1 MLPAHER
8 VFLLSRGVV
17 MDEVSMALSFVLMG
31 TTFYPI
37 DSCAAL
43 AATQPGMTSMHL
55 LKPSAVPRL
64 LRLHPSWSAWLLVG
78 LGTLLSGCGPDKP
91 VSQVPTTESS
101 VQQEVGAPSSVVQAN
116 TRQYRDAPALALVF
130 SGPLAPKANWQIWL
144 SVSEGGKQVQGEW
157 ILAEDGRTLYFP
169 NVQPDKSYEVSL
181 KAGLGPSPQSWT
193 LKTRPLEAGASFTAS
208 GMVLPLRDELRLPIS
223 AVNVDEVNI
232 DFFRVDAE
240 YLPRFLAEYR
250 PGAGMGNWE
259 LEQITQRAKRVF
271 SGRYGLELDANRRET
286 RLINVNS
293 PQLAEAGVYFA
304 VMSPLG
310 NYDWRKET
318 TYFAVSDMG
327 LSARRYRDQ
336 LEVFVSSLASAD
348 PLKDVQL
355 SLLDEKGNRLQVQNT
370 DPQGHRRFDQVQGA
384 RLLLAE
390 QGKHLAVLRLDGAA
404 LDLSTFDLGT
414 QPWQAQQ
421 LYLFSG
427 RDLYRPGERLDS
439 EILLKGQDGQ
449 LLPGMA
455 VELEVKQ
462 PDGQLL
468 EQKRLL
474 PDNLGAAHYGLRL
487 PDDAPLGRWTIS
499 LKTAAGSRFEWPF
512 LVEEFLPERLK
523 LQLGKGPDGEVTSL
537 DAALTLPL
545 QGDYLYGAPAS
556 ATKAK
561 AEVKLSRATMPF
573 TQWQEFTLG
582 DVLLAEQAR
591 DLEARSLTLDAQG
604 QGTFSLQ
611 DELDGVRALGPLE
624 VAYRVSLSEPGGRAV
639 NRSRTQYGW
648 PAGSQWPALKADFV
662 ADRVE
667 GGKPLPFQILNL
679 DEQGQPVAG
688 AVKVRLINEYRD
700 YYWHYADGEGW
711 KYEFNSQPYLEQEQT
726 LQLDGKG
733 PTPLSLQ
740 LAAGWYRLEVENSQG
755 HQSSLR
761 VEIGSYA
768 WGGGGEQ
775 ARPDKIAI
783 TLDKRAY
790 QAGDKAKVTLVA
802 PHPGKGLLLV
812 EDGDGLRWWQ
822 RIELKGA
829 GGDAKDAR
837 GEFEIP
843 VSPEWQRHD
852 LHISAQIVAPDSA
865 SRPAGKPQG
874 QSLRSVGLVPLT
886 LDREARRLPLTLSAP
901 DKAVPLTR
909 LEVTATST
917 PNSQGRVVLAA
928 VDRGVLNISD
938 YQPLDPFEIFFGRKR
953 FAQDLF
959 DNYGQVIPP
968 QDGKLARLNYGG
980 DRAPLKKGGALE
992 SRVEVAALWSGEVS
1006 FDESGKAVIPLDL
1019 PNFNGELAL
1028 MALAWNEQQVGE
1040 AERAVKVVAP
1050 LVAEIGWPRFGAR
1063 GDETRALVQLR
1074 NMSGEDQTLSLVWT
1088 LNGGLKANG
1097 ELPGTLS
1104 LKNGEEQWLTLPL
1117 TVTGASGAAS
1127 LQLAASGKDFAISRD
1142 WYLPLR
1148 SPWPAETRQ
1157 RYQMLA
1163 PGQQMS
1169 FAPAELAGLDRANL
1183 QGLLSLSGTPP
1194 WDPTAQWQALAD
1206 YPYACLEQTLSRAWP
1221 YLLTTADERAAWSKP
1236 AEGKKAASE
1245 ADVQRALLQ
1254 RLQRLQ
1260 LPSGGFGLWDG
1271 RSDEEQWL
1279 TAYAADYL
1287 LARKE
1292 AGDTVPEAMLN
1303 QALNR
1308 LQSYLT
1314 DSQYGERWSS
1324 APEHSRLAYQAYSAY
1339 VLARVGKAPL
1349 ATLRLVW
1356 EQQADHARSG
1366 LPLLHLSL
1374 ALSAMGDEQNA
1385 AKALSRA
1392 LATERGDDYLGDY
1405 GSPLRDEALE
1415 LSLLRQHKLA
1425 AERWPD
1431 LSAKVA
1437 DTLAHRQWLSTQER
1451 LALLRLAR
1459 FDPAVDWQARVTS
1472 SLGSGSLSGSA
1483 PLQQGAPEALAASTV
1498 TNEGKGSLY
1507 VQRTLIGYPEQA
1519 PARISKGM
1527 SVTRSWFNSDGQPFD
1542 PAKVKVGDLVV
1553 VRLNVSSESAVPD
1566 ALLVEMVPAGFELEN
1581 PALGNSIKLEELS
1594 IEGKP
1599 AWQSEWNDYLKHQEF
1614 RDDRY
1619 TAALDLSEGS
1629 NQQLVY
1635 LMRAVTPGRYQ
1646 VPPTQMEDMYR
1657 PELRAVGEDI
1667 HEVTISE

>member
-1 MLPAHER
+1 MRLFDSPPASHR
-8 VFLLSRGVV
+8 STVGTG
-17 MDEVSMALSFVLMG
+17 ALG
-31 TTFYPI
+31 
-37 DSCAAL
+37 
-43 AATQPGMTSMHL
+43 
-55 LKPSAVPRL
+55 
-64 LRLHPSWSAWLLVG
+64 LRWSALLLCG
-78 LGTLLSGCGPDKP
+78 LAGLLLAGCGPDKP
-91 VSQVPTTESS
+91 VTHVTTNGPAT
-101 VQQEVGAPSSVVQAN
+101 QPAARQEAGAPSSVVQAN
-116 TRQYRDAPALALVF
+116 ARQYRDAPALALVF
-130 SGPLAPKANWQIWL
+130 SGPLAPKANWQSWL

-157 ILAEDGRTLYFP
+157 ILADDGRTLYFP

-181 KAGLGPSPQSWT
+181 KSGLGPGPQSWT

-208 GMVLPLRDELRLPIS
+208 GMVLPLRQELRLPIS

-250 PGAGMGNWE
+250 PGSGMGNWE

-271 SGRYGLELDANRRET
+271 SGRYALELDANRRET
-286 RLINVNS
+286 RLINVKE

-310 NYDWRKET
+310 NYDWRKEI

-355 SLLDEKGNRLQVQNT
+355 SLLDEKGNRLQVQTT
-370 DPQGHRRFDQVQGA
+370 DLQGHRRFDQVQGA

-390 QGKHLAVLRLDGAA
+390 QGTHLAVLRLDGAA

-487 PDDAPLGRWTIS
+487 PEDAPLGRWTIN

-523 LQLGKGPDGEVTSL
+523 LQLGKGPDGELLTPQQ
-537 DAALTLPL
+537 ALTLPL

-561 AEVKLSRATMPF
+561 AEVKISRATMPF

-582 DVLLAEQAR
+582 DVLLAEQAK
-591 DLEARSLTLDAQG
+591 DLEPLNLTLNAQG

-662 ADRVE
+662 AERVE

-775 ARPDKIAI
+775 AQPDKIAI

-790 QAGDKAKVTLVA
+790 QSGDKAKVTLVA
-802 PHPGKGLLLV
+802 PRPGKGLLLV

-852 LHISAQIVAPDSA
+852 LHISAQIAAPDSD
-865 SRPAGKPQG
+865 SKPVTQKSV

-909 LEVTATST
+909 LEVTATSI

-992 SRVEVAALWSGEVS
+992 SRVEVAALWSGEVT
-1006 FDESGKAVIPLDL
+1006 FDQQGKAVIPLDL

-1074 NMSGEDQTLSLVWT
+1074 NMSGEDQTLSLAWT

-1097 ELPGTLS
+1097 ELPSTLS

-1117 TVTGASGAAS
+1117 TVTGASGVAS

-1142 WYLPLR
+1142 WSLPLR

-1169 FAPAELAGLDRANL
+1169 FAPAELAGLDPTNL

-1194 WDPTAQWQALAD
+1194 WDPAAQWQALAD

-1236 AEGKKAASE
+1236 AEGKKVVSE

-1292 AGDTVPEAMLN
+1292 AGDAVPEAMLN
-1303 QALNR
+1303 QVLNR

-1349 ATLRLVW
+1349 ATLRLIW

-1374 ALSAMGDEQNA
+1374 ALSAMGDEQTA

-1392 LATERGDDYLGDY
+1392 LGIERGDDYLGDY

-1425 AERWPD
+1425 LDRWPA

-1459 FDPAVDWQARVTS
+1459 VDPGLDWQARVAS

-1483 PLQQGAPEALAASTV
+1483 PLQLGAPEALAASAV

-1519 PARISKGM
+1519 PARLNQGI
-1527 SVTRSWFNSDGQPFD
+1527 SVTRSWFNSDGQPLD

-1599 AWQSEWNDYLKHQEF
+1599 AWQSEWNDYLKHQAF

-1646 VPPTQMEDMYR
+1646 VPPTQVEDMYR

-1667 HEVTISE
+1667 HEVSISE

>member
-1 MLPAHER
+1 MRLFDSPSASHR
-8 VFLLSRGVV
+8 STAGTGALRRRWSTLLLCGVV
-17 MDEVSMALSFVLMG
+17 G
-31 TTFYPI
+31 
-37 DSCAAL
+37 
-43 AATQPGMTSMHL
+43 
-55 LKPSAVPRL
+55 
-64 LRLHPSWSAWLLVG
+64 
-78 LGTLLSGCGPDKP
+78 LLSGCGPDKP
-91 VSQVPTTESS
+91 TSQISNTESTA
-101 VQQEVGAPSSVVQAN
+101 QQEAGAPTSVVQAN
-116 TRQYRDAPALALVF
+116 ARQYRDAPALALVF
-130 SGPLAPKANWQIWL
+130 SGPLAPKANWQRWL
-144 SVSEGGKQVQGEW
+144 GVSEGGKQVQGEW
-157 ILAEDGRTLYFP
+157 ILADDGRTLYFP

-208 GMVLPLRDELRLPIS
+208 GMVLPLRQELRLPIS

-232 DFFRVDAE
+232 DFFRVDSE

-259 LEQITQRAKRVF
+259 LEQITKRAKRVF
-271 SGRYGLELDANRRET
+271 SGRYALELDANRRET
-286 RLINVNS
+286 RLINVKE

-355 SLLDEKGNRLQVQNT
+355 SLLDEKGNRLQVQTT

-390 QGKHLAVLRLDGAA
+390 QGNHLAVLRLDGAA

-487 PDDAPLGRWTIS
+487 PDDAPLGRWTIN

-523 LQLGKGPDGEVTSL
+523 LQLGKGPDGEVTDL

-561 AEVKLSRATMPF
+561 AEVKISRATMPF

-582 DVLLAEQAR
+582 DVLLAEQAK

-604 QGTFSLQ
+604 QGIFSLAE
-611 DELDGVRALGPLE
+611 ELDGVRALGPLE

-667 GGKPLPFQILNL
+667 GGKQLPFQILNL

-700 YYWHYADGEGW
+700 YYWHYANGEGW

-733 PTPLSLQ
+733 PTPLTLQ

-802 PHPGKGLLLV
+802 PRPGKGLLLV

-829 GGDAKDAR
+829 ADDAKDAR

-852 LHISAQIVAPDSA
+852 LHISAQIAAPDSA
-865 SRPAGKPQG
+865 SKPVSSQQG

-886 LDREARRLPLTLSAP
+886 LDREARRLPLTLSAS
-901 DKAVPLTR
+901 DKAVPLTQ

-953 FAQDLF
+953 FSQDLF

-992 SRVEVAALWSGEVS
+992 SRVEIAALWSGEVS
-1006 FDESGKAVIPLDL
+1006 FDQQGKAVIPLDL

-1117 TVTGASGAAS
+1117 TVTGASGVAS

-1142 WYLPLR
+1142 WTLPLR

-1169 FAPAELAGLDRANL
+1169 FTPAELTGLDRANL

-1194 WDPTAQWQALAD
+1194 WDPAAQWQALAD

-1287 LARKE
+1287 LARQE
-1292 AGDTVPEAMLN
+1292 AGDAVPEAMLN

-1349 ATLRLVW
+1349 ATLRLIW

-1374 ALSAMGDEQNA
+1374 ALSTMGDEQNA

-1392 LATERGDDYLGDY
+1392 LATERADDYLGDY

-1425 AERWPD
+1425 AERWPA

-1459 FDPAVDWQARVTS
+1459 FDPAADWQAKVTS

-1519 PARISKGM
+1519 PKRLSQGI

-1646 VPPTQMEDMYR
+1646 VPPTQVEDMYR

-1667 HEVTISE
+1667 HEVIISE

>member
-1 MLPAHER
+1 MRPFDPRPAAHQCAHA
-8 VFLLSRGVV
+8 F
-17 MDEVSMALSFVLMG
+17 VS
-31 TTFYPI
+31 P
-37 DSCAAL
+37 
-43 AATQPGMTSMHL
+43 
-55 LKPSAVPRL
+55 
-64 LRLHPSWSAWLLVG
+64 LRRCWSALLLTG
-78 LGTLLSGCGPDKP
+78 LTGLLLAGCGPDKP
-91 VSQVPTTESS
+91 ATADQASAARQVA
-101 VQQEVGAPSSVVQAN
+101 GAPDTVVQAN
-116 TRQYRDAPALALVF
+116 ARQYRDAPALALVF
-130 SGPLAPKANWQIWL
+130 SGPLAPKSNWQTWL
-144 SVSEGGKQVQGEW
+144 SVSEGGKQLQGEW
-157 ILAEDGRTLYFP
+157 VLAEDGRTLYFP
-169 NVQPDKSYEVSL
+169 QVAPDKRYKVTL
-181 KAGLGPSPQSWT
+181 KAGLGPEAQSWT
-193 LKTRPLEAGASFTAS
+193 LKTRPLEAGASFAAS
-208 GMVLPLRDELRLPIS
+208 GMVLPLRQELRLPIS

-259 LEQITQRAKRVF
+259 LEQITSRAKRVF
-271 SGRYGLELDANRRET
+271 SGRYALELDPNRRET
-286 RLINVNS
+286 RLINVKE

-336 LEVFVSSLASAD
+336 LEVFVSALSSAD
-348 PLKDVQL
+348 PLKEVQL
-355 SLLDEKGNRLQVQNT
+355 SLLDEKGNRLQVQQT
-370 DPQGHRRFDQVQGA
+370 DLRGHRRFDQVQGA

-404 LDLSTFDLGT
+404 LDLSAFELGT

-474 PDNLGAAHYGLRL
+474 PDSLGAAHYGLRL
-487 PDDAPLGRWTIS
+487 PDDAPLGRWTIT

-523 LQLGKGPDGEVTSL
+523 LQLGKGPDGEL
-537 DAALTLPL
+537 LNPQEALTLPL

-561 AEVKLSRATMPF
+561 AEVKISRATMPF

-582 DVLLAEQAR
+582 DVLLTEQAR
-591 DLEARSLTLDAQG
+591 DLEPVTLTLDKQG
-604 QGTFSLQ
+604 HGAFSLVDQ
-611 DELDGVRALGPLE
+611 LASVGTLGPLE

-648 PAGSQWPALKADFV
+648 PTGSQWPALKADFV

-667 GGKPLPFQILNL
+667 GGKTLPFQILNL

-688 AVKVRLINEYRD
+688 EVKVRLVNEYRD

-733 PTPLSLQ
+733 PTTLSLP

-802 PHPGKGLLLV
+802 PRAGKGLLLV

-822 RIELKGA
+822 RIELRA
-829 GGDAKDAR
+829 EGGGLAEAR

-852 LHISAQIVAPDSA
+852 LHISAQIAAPDSE
-865 SRPAGKPQG
+865 SKPVSQKSV
-874 QSLRSVGLVPLT
+874 QSLRSVGLVPLV

-909 LEVTATST
+909 LEVAVTST

-980 DRAPLKKGGALE
+980 DAPALKKGGALE

-1028 MALAWNEQQVGE
+1028 MALAWNEQQVGQ

-1074 NMSGEDQTLSLVWT
+1074 NMSGEDQSLSLTWT
-1088 LNGGLKANG
+1088 LTGGLQAGG
-1097 ELPGTLS
+1097 ELPGTLA

-1117 TVTGASGAAS
+1117 TVTGASGVAR
-1127 LQLAASGKDFAISRD
+1127 LQLAASGKDFAVNREWS
-1142 WYLPLR
+1142 LPLR
-1148 SPWPAETRQ
+1148 SPWPAQTRQ

-1163 PGQQMS
+1163 PNQQMS
-1169 FAPAELAGLDRANL
+1169 FAQSELAGLDPANL

-1194 WDPTAQWQALAD
+1194 WDPAGQWQALAQ

-1221 YLLTTADERAAWSKP
+1221 YLLTTADERAAWSNNLPNVDKP
-1236 AEGKKAASE
+1236 VSE
-1245 ADVQRALLQ
+1245 ADLQRALLQ

-1287 LARKE
+1287 LTRKE
-1292 AGDTVPEAMLN
+1292 AGDAVPEAMLS
-1303 QALNR
+1303 QAINR

-1314 DSQYGERWSS
+1314 DSQYGDRWSS
-1324 APEHSRLAYQAYSAY
+1324 APEHSRLAYQAYSAF

-1349 ATLRLVW
+1349 STLRLIW

-1374 ALSAMGDEQNA
+1374 ALSAMGDEQTA
-1385 AKALSRA
+1385 AKALTRA
-1392 LATERGDDYLGDY
+1392 LATQRGDDYLADY
-1405 GSPLRDEALE
+1405 GSPLRDGALE
-1415 LSLLRQHKLA
+1415 LALLRQHKLA
-1425 AERWPD
+1425 EDRWPEF
-1431 LSAKVA
+1431 SAKVA

-1451 LALLRLAR
+1451 LALLRLAQV
-1459 FDPAVDWQARVTS
+1459 DPAADWQARVAS
-1472 SLGSGSLSGSA
+1472 ISGDQAIAGKNSA
-1483 PLQQGAPEALAASTV
+1483 QIGAPEALAATGV

-1507 VQRTLIGYPEQA
+1507 VQRTLVGYPEQA
-1519 PARISKGM
+1519 PVRISQGM
-1527 SVTRSWFNSDGQPFD
+1527 SVTRSWFNADGKPLD

-1553 VRLNVSSESAVPD
+1553 VRLNVSSEQTVPD
-1566 ALLVEMVPAGFELEN
+1566 ALLVEMLPAGFELEN
-1581 PALGNSIKLEELS
+1581 PALGTSIKLEELS

-1619 TAALDLSEGS
+1619 TAALDLSEGG

-1646 VPPTQMEDMYR
+1646 VPPTQVEDMYR
-1657 PELRAVGEDI
+1657 PELRAVGQDI

>member
-1 MLPAHER
+1 MRPFDPRPAAHQCAHA
-8 VFLLSRGVV
+8 F
-17 MDEVSMALSFVLMG
+17 VS
-31 TTFYPI
+31 P
-37 DSCAAL
+37 
-43 AATQPGMTSMHL
+43 
-55 LKPSAVPRL
+55 
-64 LRLHPSWSAWLLVG
+64 LRRCWSALLLTG
-78 LGTLLSGCGPDKP
+78 LTGLLLAGCGPDKP
-91 VSQVPTTESS
+91 ATADQASAARQVA
-101 VQQEVGAPSSVVQAN
+101 GAPDTVVQAN
-116 TRQYRDAPALALVF
+116 ARQYRDAPALALVF
-130 SGPLAPKANWQIWL
+130 SGPLAPKSNWQTWL
-144 SVSEGGKQVQGEW
+144 SVSEGGKQLQGEW
-157 ILAEDGRTLYFP
+157 VLAEDGRTLYFP
-169 NVQPDKSYEVSL
+169 QVAPDKSYKVTL
-181 KAGLGPSPQSWT
+181 KAGLGPEAQSWT
-193 LKTRPLEAGASFTAS
+193 LKTRPLEAGASFAAS
-208 GMVLPLRDELRLPIS
+208 GMVLPLRQELRLPIS

-259 LEQITQRAKRVF
+259 LEQITSRAKRVF
-271 SGRYGLELDANRRET
+271 SGRYALELDPNRRET
-286 RLINVNS
+286 RLINVKE

-318 TYFAVSDMG
+318 TYFAVSNMG

-336 LEVFVSSLASAD
+336 LEVFVSALSSAD
-348 PLKDVQL
+348 PLKEVQL
-355 SLLDEKGNRLQVQNT
+355 SLLDEKGNRLQVQQT
-370 DPQGHRRFDQVQGA
+370 DLRGHRRFDQVQGA

-404 LDLSTFDLGT
+404 LDLSAFELGT

-455 VELEVKQ
+455 VELDVKQ

-474 PDNLGAAHYGLRL
+474 PDSLGAAHYGLRL
-487 PDDAPLGRWTIS
+487 PDDAPLGRWTIT

-523 LQLGKGPDGEVTSL
+523 LQLGKGPDGEL
-537 DAALTLPL
+537 LNLQEALTLPL

-561 AEVKLSRATMPF
+561 AEVKISRATMPF

-582 DVLLAEQAR
+582 DVLLTEQAR
-591 DLEARSLTLDAQG
+591 DLEPVTLTLDKQG
-604 QGTFSLQ
+604 HGAFSLVDQ
-611 DELDGVRALGPLE
+611 LASVGTLGPLE

-648 PAGSQWPALKADFV
+648 PTGSQWPALKADFV

-667 GGKPLPFQILNL
+667 GGKTLPFQILNL

-688 AVKVRLINEYRD
+688 EVKVRLVNEYRD

-733 PTPLSLQ
+733 PTTLSLP

-802 PHPGKGLLLV
+802 PRAGKGLLLV

-822 RIELKGA
+822 RIELRA
-829 GGDAKDAR
+829 EGGGLAEAR

-852 LHISAQIVAPDSA
+852 LHISAQIAAPDSD
-865 SRPAGKPQG
+865 SKPVSQKSV
-874 QSLRSVGLVPLT
+874 QSLRSVGLVPLA

-909 LEVTATST
+909 LEVAVTST

-980 DRAPLKKGGALE
+980 DAPALKKGGALE

-1028 MALAWNEQQVGE
+1028 MALAWNEQQVGQ

-1074 NMSGEDQTLSLVWT
+1074 NMSGEDQSLSLTWT
-1088 LNGGLKANG
+1088 LTGGLQAGG
-1097 ELPGTLS
+1097 ELPGTLA

-1117 TVTGASGAAS
+1117 TVTGASGVAR
-1127 LQLAASGKDFAISRD
+1127 LQLAASGKDFAVNREWS
-1142 WYLPLR
+1142 LPLR
-1148 SPWPAETRQ
+1148 SPWPAQTRQ

-1163 PGQQMS
+1163 PNQQMS
-1169 FAPAELAGLDRANL
+1169 FAQSELAGLDPANL

-1194 WDPTAQWQALAD
+1194 WDPAGQWQALAQ

-1221 YLLTTADERAAWSKP
+1221 YLLTTADERAAWSNNLPNVDKP
-1236 AEGKKAASE
+1236 VSE
-1245 ADVQRALLQ
+1245 ADLQRALLQ

-1260 LPSGGFGLWDG
+1260 LPGGGFGLWDG

-1287 LARKE
+1287 LTSKE
-1292 AGDTVPEAMLN
+1292 AGDAVPEAMLS
-1303 QALNR
+1303 QAINR
-1308 LQSYLT
+1308 LQSYLG

-1324 APEHSRLAYQAYSAY
+1324 APEHSRLAYQAYSAF

-1349 ATLRLVW
+1349 STLRLIW

-1374 ALSAMGDEQNA
+1374 ALSAMGDEQTA
-1385 AKALSRA
+1385 AKVLTRA
-1392 LATERGDDYLGDY
+1392 LATQRGDDYLADY
-1405 GSPLRDEALE
+1405 GSPLRDGALE
-1415 LSLLRQHKLA
+1415 LALLRQHKLA
-1425 AERWPD
+1425 EDRWPE

-1451 LALLRLAR
+1451 LALLRLAQV
-1459 FDPAVDWQARVTS
+1459 DPAADWQARVAS
-1472 SLGSGSLSGSA
+1472 ISGDQAVAGKNSV
-1483 PLQQGAPEALAASTV
+1483 QIGAPEALAATGV

-1507 VQRTLIGYPEQA
+1507 VQRTLVGYPEQA
-1519 PARISKGM
+1519 PVRISQGM
-1527 SVTRSWFNSDGQPFD
+1527 SVTRSWFNADGKPLD

-1553 VRLNVSSESAVPD
+1553 VRLNVSSEQTVPD
-1566 ALLVEMVPAGFELEN
+1566 ALLVEMLPAGFELEN
-1581 PALGNSIKLEELS
+1581 PALGTSIKLEELS

-1619 TAALDLSEGS
+1619 TAALDLSEGG

-1646 VPPTQMEDMYR
+1646 VPPTQVEDMYR
-1657 PELRAVGEDI
+1657 PELRAVGQDI

>member
-1 MLPAHER
+1 MRLFDSPSAFHRSTAEIGALR
-8 VFLLSRGVV
+8 RRWSALLLSG
-17 MDEVSMALSFVLMG
+17 
-31 TTFYPI
+31 
-37 DSCAAL
+37 L
-43 AATQPGMTSMHL
+43 AGL
-55 LKPSAVPRL
+55 LLA
-64 LRLHPSWSAWLLVG
+64 
-78 LGTLLSGCGPDKP
+78 GCGPDKP
-91 VSQVPTTESS
+91 ASQVPTTEST
-101 VQQEVGAPSSVVQAN
+101 VQQEAGAPTSVVQAN
-116 TRQYRDAPALALVF
+116 ARQYRDAPALALVF
-130 SGPLAPKANWQIWL
+130 SGPLTPKANWQSWL
-144 SVSEGGKQVQGEW
+144 GVSEGGKQVQGEW
-157 ILAEDGRTLYFP
+157 ILADDGRTLYFP

-208 GMVLPLRDELRLPIS
+208 GMVLPLRQELRLPIS

-232 DFFRVDAE
+232 DFFRVDSE

-259 LEQITQRAKRVF
+259 LEQITKRAKRVF
-271 SGRYGLELDANRRET
+271 SGRYALELDANRRET
-286 RLINVNS
+286 RLINVKE

-327 LSARRYRDQ
+327 LSARRYRDE

-355 SLLDEKGNRLQVQNT
+355 SLLDEKGNRLQVQTT

-390 QGKHLAVLRLDGAA
+390 QGNHLAVLRLDGAA

-487 PDDAPLGRWTIS
+487 PDDAPLGRWTIN

-523 LQLGKGPDGEVTSL
+523 LQLGKGPDGELLTL
-537 DAALTLPL
+537 QQALTLPL

-561 AEVKLSRATMPF
+561 AEVKISRATMPF

-582 DVLLAEQAR
+582 DVLLAEQAK
-591 DLEARSLTLDAQG
+591 DLEPLNLTLDAQG
-604 QGTFSLQ
+604 QGTFSLA

-624 VAYRVSLSEPGGRAV
+624 VAYRVSLAEPGGRAV

-726 LQLDGKG
+726 LQLEGKG
-733 PTPLSLQ
+733 PTPLTLQ

-802 PHPGKGLLLV
+802 PRPGKGLLLV

-852 LHISAQIVAPDSA
+852 LHISAQIAAPDSA
-865 SRPAGKPQG
+865 SKPAGKQQG

-992 SRVEVAALWSGEVS
+992 SRVEIAALWNGEVS

-1028 MALAWNEQQVGE
+1028 MALAWNEQQVGD

-1097 ELPGTLS
+1097 ELPRTLA

-1117 TVTGASGAAS
+1117 TVTGASGVAS

-1142 WYLPLR
+1142 WTLPLR

-1169 FAPAELAGLDRANL
+1169 FAPAELTGLDRANL

-1194 WDPTAQWQALAD
+1194 WDPAAQWQALAD

-1236 AEGKKAASE
+1236 AEGKQAVSE

-1292 AGDTVPEAMLN
+1292 AGDAVPEAMLN

-1349 ATLRLVW
+1349 ATLRLIW

-1425 AERWPD
+1425 AERWPA

-1451 LALLRLAR
+1451 FALLRLAR
-1459 FDPAVDWQARVTS
+1459 FDPAADWQAKVTS

-1483 PLQQGAPEALAASTV
+1483 PLQQGTPEALAASAV

-1507 VQRTLIGYPEQA
+1507 VQRTLVGYPEQA
-1519 PARISKGM
+1519 PTRLSQGI
-1527 SVTRSWFNSDGQPFD
+1527 SVTRSWFNSDGQRFD

-1619 TAALDLSEGS
+1619 TAALDLSAGS

-1646 VPPTQMEDMYR
+1646 VPPTQVEDMYR

-1667 HEVTISE
+1667 HEVIISE

>member
-1 MLPAHER
+1 MRL
-8 VFLLSRGVV
+8 F
-17 MDEVSMALSFVLMG
+17 
-31 TTFYPI
+31 
-37 DSCAAL
+37 DS
-43 AATQPGMTSMHL
+43 
-55 LKPSAVPRL
+55 PSASHRSTAGTDA
-64 LRLHPSWSAWLLVG
+64 LRRRWS
-78 LGTLLSGCGPDKP
+78 TLLLCGGGGLLLAGCGPDKP
-91 VSQVPTTESS
+91 VANGPTIKPAA
-101 VQQEVGAPSSVVQAN
+101 QQETGAPSAVVQAN
-116 TRQYRDAPALALVF
+116 ARQYRDAPALALVF
-130 SGPLAPKANWQIWL
+130 SGPLAPKANWQSWL
-144 SVSEGGKQVQGEW
+144 GVSEGGKQVQGEW

-181 KAGLGPSPQSWT
+181 KAGLGPSPQGWT

-240 YLPRFLAEYR
+240 CLPRFLAEYR

-259 LEQITQRAKRVF
+259 LEQITKRAKRVF
-271 SGRYGLELDANRRET
+271 SGRYALELDANRRET
-286 RLINVNS
+286 RLINVKE

-355 SLLDEKGNRLQVQNT
+355 SLLDEKGNRLQVQTT

-390 QGKHLAVLRLDGAA
+390 QGNHLAVLRLDGAA

-487 PDDAPLGRWTIS
+487 PDDAPLGRWTIN

-523 LQLGKGPDGEVTSL
+523 LQLGKGPDGEVTDL
-537 DAALTLPL
+537 DASLILPL

-561 AEVKLSRATMPF
+561 AEVKISRATMPF

-582 DVLLAEQAR
+582 DVLLAEQAK
-591 DLEARSLTLDAQG
+591 DLEASSLTLNEQG
-604 QGTFSLQ
+604 QGTFSLA

-624 VAYRVSLSEPGGRAV
+624 VTYRVSLAEPGGRAV

-700 YYWHYADGEGW
+700 YYWHYVDGEGW

-733 PTPLSLQ
+733 PTPLTLQ

-802 PHPGKGLLLV
+802 PRPGKGLLLV

-837 GEFEIP
+837 GEFDIP

-852 LHISAQIVAPDSA
+852 LHISAQIAAPDSA
-865 SRPAGKPQG
+865 SKPAGKQQG

-992 SRVEVAALWSGEVS
+992 SRVEIAALWSGEVS
-1006 FDESGKAVIPLDL
+1006 FDQQGKAVIPLDL

-1074 NMSGEDQTLSLVWT
+1074 NMSGEDQTLSLAWT

-1097 ELPGTLS
+1097 ELPRTLS

-1117 TVTGASGAAS
+1117 TVTGASGVAS

-1194 WDPTAQWQALAD
+1194 WDPAAQWQALAD

-1292 AGDTVPEAMLN
+1292 AGDAVPEAMLN

-1349 ATLRLVW
+1349 ATLRLIW

-1392 LATERGDDYLGDY
+1392 LAIERGDDYLGDY

-1425 AERWPD
+1425 AERWPT

-1459 FDPAVDWQARVTS
+1459 FDPAADWQARVTS

-1507 VQRTLIGYPEQA
+1507 VQRTLVGYPEQA

-1646 VPPTQMEDMYR
+1646 VPPTQVEDMYR

-1667 HEVTISE
+1667 HEVIISE

>member
-1 MLPAHER
+1 MRLFDSPSASHR
-8 VFLLSRGVV
+8 STAGTGALRRRCSALLLSG
-17 MDEVSMALSFVLMG
+17 LTGLL
-31 TTFYPI
+31 
-37 DSCAAL
+37 L
-43 AATQPGMTSMHL
+43 A
-55 LKPSAVPRL
+55 
-64 LRLHPSWSAWLLVG
+64 
-78 LGTLLSGCGPDKP
+78 GCGPDKP
-91 VSQVPTTESS
+91 ASQVPTTESTA
-101 VQQEVGAPSSVVQAN
+101 QQEAGAPTSVVQAN
-116 TRQYRDAPALALVF
+116 ARQYRDAPALALVF
-130 SGPLAPKANWQIWL
+130 SGPLAPKANWQSWL
-144 SVSEGGKQVQGEW
+144 GVSEGGKQVQGEW
-157 ILAEDGRTLYFP
+157 ILADDGRTLYFP

-181 KAGLGPSPQSWT
+181 KAGLGPSPRSWT

-208 GMVLPLRDELRLPIS
+208 GMVLPLRQELRLPIS

-271 SGRYGLELDANRRET
+271 SGRYALELDANRRET
-286 RLINVNS
+286 RLVNVKE

-318 TYFAVSDMG
+318 TYFAVNDMG

-355 SLLDEKGNRLQVQNT
+355 SLLDEKGNRLQVQTT

-390 QGKHLAVLRLDGAA
+390 QGNHLAVLRLDGAA

-449 LLPGMA
+449 LLPGMV

-487 PDDAPLGRWTIS
+487 PDDAPLGRWTIN

-523 LQLGKGPDGEVTSL
+523 LQLGKGPDGEVTDL

-561 AEVKLSRATMPF
+561 AEVKISRASMPF

-582 DVLLAEQAR
+582 DVLLAEQAK

-604 QGTFSLQ
+604 QGSFSLA

-624 VAYRVSLSEPGGRAV
+624 VAYRVSLAEPGGRAV

-662 ADRVE
+662 VDRVE

-679 DEQGQPVAG
+679 DDKGQPVEG
-688 AVKVRLINEYRD
+688 AVKVRLVNEYRD

-733 PTPLSLQ
+733 PTPLTLQ

-802 PHPGKGLLLV
+802 PRPGKGLLLV

-829 GGDAKDAR
+829 AGDAKDAR

-852 LHISAQIVAPDSA
+852 LHISAQIAAPDSA
-865 SRPAGKPQG
+865 SKPVSSQQG

-938 YQPLDPFEIFFGRKR
+938 YQPIDPFETFFGRKR

-992 SRVEVAALWSGEVS
+992 SRVEIAALWSGEVS

-1074 NMSGEDQTLSLVWT
+1074 NMSGEDQTLSLAWT

-1097 ELPGTLS
+1097 ELPSSLS

-1117 TVTGASGAAS
+1117 TVTGASGVAS

-1142 WYLPLR
+1142 WSLPLR

-1194 WDPTAQWQALAD
+1194 WDPAVQWQALAD

-1292 AGDTVPEAMLN
+1292 AGDAVPEAMLN

-1349 ATLRLVW
+1349 ATLRLIW

-1385 AKALSRA
+1385 AKALRRA

-1425 AERWPD
+1425 AERWPA

-1459 FDPAVDWQARVTS
+1459 FDPAVDWQARVIS

-1483 PLQQGAPEALAASTV
+1483 SLQQGSLEALAASAV

-1507 VQRTLIGYPEQA
+1507 VQRTLVGYPEQA

-1646 VPPTQMEDMYR
+1646 VPPTQVEDMYR

-1667 HEVTISE
+1667 HEVRISE

>member
-1 MLPAHER
+1 MHLSLSSPVTRLPR
-8 VFLLSRGVV
+8 VAWL
-17 MDEVSMALSFVLMG
+17 
-31 TTFYPI
+31 
-37 DSCAAL
+37 AAL
-43 AATQPGMTSMHL
+43 L
-55 LKPSAVPRL
+55 LA
-64 LRLHPSWSAWLLVG
+64 
-78 LGTLLSGCGPDKP
+78 GCGPDKP
-91 VSQVPTTESS
+91 VSQVPTTESTAR
-101 VQQEVGAPSSVVQAN
+101 QEAGEPSSVVQAN
-116 TRQYRDAPALALVF
+116 ARQYRDAPALALVF
-130 SGPLAPKANWQIWL
+130 SGPLAPKANWQSWL

-157 ILAEDGRTLYFP
+157 ILADDGRTLYFP

-259 LEQITQRAKRVF
+259 LEQITKRAKRVF
-271 SGRYGLELDANRRET
+271 SGRYALELDANRRET
-286 RLINVNS
+286 RLINVKE

-327 LSARRYRDQ
+327 LSARRYRDE

-355 SLLDEKGNRLQVQNT
+355 SLLDQKGNRLQVQTT

-404 LDLSTFDLGT
+404 LDLSTFELGT

-487 PDDAPLGRWTIS
+487 PDDAPLGRWTIN

-582 DVLLAEQAR
+582 DVLLAEQTR
-591 DLEARSLTLDAQG
+591 DLEPLNLTLDVQG
-604 QGTFSLQ
+604 QGTFSLA
-611 DELDGVRALGPLE
+611 DELDNVRALGPLE

-639 NRSRTQYGW
+639 NRSRIQYGW

-679 DEQGQPVAG
+679 DDKGQPVAG
-688 AVKVRLINEYRD
+688 VVKVRLINEYRD

-733 PTPLSLQ
+733 PTPLTLP

-802 PHPGKGLLLV
+802 PRPGKGLLLV

-829 GGDAKDAR
+829 GNDAKDAR

-852 LHISAQIVAPDSA
+852 LHISAQIAAPDSA
-865 SRPAGKPQG
+865 SKPVGKQQG

-909 LEVTATST
+909 LAVTATST

-992 SRVEVAALWSGEVS
+992 SRVEIAALWSGEVS
-1006 FDESGKAVIPLDL
+1006 FDQQGKAVIPLEL

-1074 NMSGEDQTLSLVWT
+1074 NMSGEDQILSLAWT

-1097 ELPGTLS
+1097 ELPPTLA

-1117 TVTGASGAAS
+1117 TVTGASGVAS
-1127 LQLAASGKDFAISRD
+1127 LQLAASGKDFVISRD
-1142 WYLPLR
+1142 WTLPLR

-1163 PGQQMS
+1163 PSQQMS

-1194 WDPTAQWQALAD
+1194 WDPAAQWQALAD

-1221 YLLTTADERAAWSKP
+1221 YLLTTADERIAWSKP
-1236 AEGKKAASE
+1236 IEGKKAASE
-1245 ADVQRALLQ
+1245 ADVQRTLLQ

-1292 AGDTVPEAMLN
+1292 AGDAVPEAMLN

-1425 AERWPD
+1425 AERWPA

-1459 FDPAVDWQARVTS
+1459 VDPAVDWQARVTS

-1483 PLQQGAPEALAASTV
+1483 PLQQGTPEALAASVV

-1507 VQRTLIGYPEQA
+1507 VQRTLVGYPEQA

-1527 SVTRSWFNSDGQPFD
+1527 SVTRSWFNSDGQRFD
-1542 PAKVKVGDLVV
+1542 PTKVKVGDLVV

-1619 TAALDLSEGS
+1619 TAALDLSAGS

-1635 LMRAVTPGRYQ
+1635 LMRAVTPGRYL
-1646 VPPTQMEDMYR
+1646 VPPTQVEDMYR
-1657 PELRAVGEDI
+1657 PEIRAVGEDI
-1667 HEVTISE
+1667 HEVRISE

>member
-1 MLPAHER
+1 MRPFDPRPAAHQCAHA
-8 VFLLSRGVV
+8 F
-17 MDEVSMALSFVLMG
+17 VS
-31 TTFYPI
+31 P
-37 DSCAAL
+37 
-43 AATQPGMTSMHL
+43 
-55 LKPSAVPRL
+55 
-64 LRLHPSWSAWLLVG
+64 LRRRWSALLLTG
-78 LGTLLSGCGPDKP
+78 LTGLLLAGCGPDKP
-91 VSQVPTTESS
+91 ATADQASAARHVA
-101 VQQEVGAPSSVVQAN
+101 GAPDTVVQAN
-116 TRQYRDAPALALVF
+116 ARQYRDAPALALVF
-130 SGPLAPKANWQIWL
+130 SGPLAPKSNWQTWL
-144 SVSEGGKQVQGEW
+144 SVSEGGKQLQGEW
-157 ILAEDGRTLYFP
+157 VLAEDGRTLYFP
-169 NVQPDKSYEVSL
+169 QVAPDKRYKVIL
-181 KAGLGPSPQSWT
+181 KAGLGPEAQSWT

-208 GMVLPLRDELRLPIS
+208 GMVLPLRQELRLPIS

-259 LEQITQRAKRVF
+259 LEQITSRAKRVF
-271 SGRYGLELDANRRET
+271 SGRYALELDPNRRET
-286 RLINVNS
+286 RLINVKE

-336 LEVFVSSLASAD
+336 LEVFVSALSSAD
-348 PLKDVQL
+348 PLKEVQL
-355 SLLDEKGNRLQVQNT
+355 SLLDEKGNRLQVQQT
-370 DPQGHRRFDQVQGA
+370 DLRGHRRFDQVQGA

-404 LDLSTFDLGT
+404 LDLSAFELGT

-449 LLPGMA
+449 LLLGMA
-455 VELEVKQ
+455 VELDVKQ

-474 PDNLGAAHYGLRL
+474 PDSLGAAHYGLRL
-487 PDDAPLGRWTIS
+487 PDDAPLGRWTIT

-523 LQLGKGPDGEVTSL
+523 LQLGKGPDGEL
-537 DAALTLPL
+537 LNPQEALTLPL

-561 AEVKLSRATMPF
+561 AEVKISRATMPF

-582 DVLLAEQAR
+582 DVLLTEQAR
-591 DLEARSLTLDAQG
+591 DLEPVTFTLDKQG
-604 QGTFSLQ
+604 HGAFSLVDQ
-611 DELDGVRALGPLE
+611 LASVVTLGPLE

-648 PAGSQWPALKADFV
+648 PTGSQWPALKADFV

-667 GGKPLPFQILNL
+667 GGKTLPFQILNL

-688 AVKVRLINEYRD
+688 EVKVRLVNEYRD

-733 PTPLSLQ
+733 PTTLSLP

-802 PHPGKGLLLV
+802 PRAGKGLLLV

-822 RIELKGA
+822 RIELRAEGA
-829 GGDAKDAR
+829 GLAEAR

-852 LHISAQIVAPDSA
+852 LHISAQIAAPDSE
-865 SRPAGKPQG
+865 SKPVSQKSV
-874 QSLRSVGLVPLT
+874 QSLRSVGLVPLA

-909 LEVTATST
+909 LEVAVTST

-980 DRAPLKKGGALE
+980 DAPALKKGGALE

-1028 MALAWNEQQVGE
+1028 MALAWNEQQVGQ

-1074 NMSGEDQTLSLVWT
+1074 NMSGEDQSLSLTWT
-1088 LNGGLKANG
+1088 LTGGLQAGG
-1097 ELPGTLS
+1097 ELPGTLA

-1117 TVTGASGAAS
+1117 TVTGASGVAR
-1127 LQLAASGKDFAISRD
+1127 LQLAASGQDFAVNREWS
-1142 WYLPLR
+1142 LPLR
-1148 SPWPAETRQ
+1148 SPWPAQTRQ

-1163 PGQQMS
+1163 PNQQMS
-1169 FAPAELAGLDRANL
+1169 FAQSELAGLDPANL

-1194 WDPTAQWQALAD
+1194 WDPAGQWQALAQ

-1221 YLLTTADERAAWSKP
+1221 YLLTTADERAVWSNNLPKVDKP
-1236 AEGKKAASE
+1236 VSE
-1245 ADVQRALLQ
+1245 ADLQRALLQ

-1260 LPSGGFGLWDG
+1260 LPGGGFGLWDG

-1279 TAYAADYL
+1279 SAYAADYL
-1287 LARKE
+1287 LTRKE
-1292 AGDTVPEAMLN
+1292 AGDAVPEAMLS
-1303 QALNR
+1303 QAIGR
-1308 LQSYLT
+1308 LQSYLG

-1324 APEHSRLAYQAYSAY
+1324 APEHSRLAYQAYSAF

-1349 ATLRLVW
+1349 STLRLIW

-1374 ALSAMGDEQNA
+1374 ALSAMGDEQTA
-1385 AKALSRA
+1385 AKALTRA
-1392 LATERGDDYLGDY
+1392 LATPRGDDYLADY
-1405 GSPLRDEALE
+1405 GSPLRDGALE
-1415 LSLLRQHKLA
+1415 LALLRQHKLA
-1425 AERWPD
+1425 EDRWPE

-1451 LALLRLAR
+1451 LALLRLAQV
-1459 FDPAVDWQARVTS
+1459 DPAADWQARVAS
-1472 SLGSGSLSGSA
+1472 ISGDQAVAGKNSV
-1483 PLQQGAPEALAASTV
+1483 QIGAPEALAATGV

-1507 VQRTLIGYPEQA
+1507 VQRTLVGYPEQA
-1519 PARISKGM
+1519 PVRISQGM
-1527 SVTRSWFNSDGQPFD
+1527 SVTRSWFNADGKQLD

-1553 VRLNVSSESAVPD
+1553 VRLNVSSEQTVPD
-1566 ALLVEMVPAGFELEN
+1566 ALLVEMLPAGFELEN
-1581 PALGNSIKLEELS
+1581 PALGTSIKLEELS

-1599 AWQSEWNDYLKHQEF
+1599 AWQSEWSDYLKHQEF

-1619 TAALDLSEGS
+1619 TAALDLSEGG

-1646 VPPTQMEDMYR
+1646 VPPTQVEDMYR
-1657 PELRAVGEDI
+1657 PELRAVGQDI
-1667 HEVTISE
+1667 HEVIISE

>member
-1 MLPAHER
+1 MRPFDPRPAAHQCAHA
-8 VFLLSRGVV
+8 F
-17 MDEVSMALSFVLMG
+17 VS
-31 TTFYPI
+31 P
-37 DSCAAL
+37 
-43 AATQPGMTSMHL
+43 
-55 LKPSAVPRL
+55 
-64 LRLHPSWSAWLLVG
+64 LRRRWSALLLTG
-78 LGTLLSGCGPDKP
+78 LTGLLLAGCGPDKP
-91 VSQVPTTESS
+91 ATADQAPAARHVA
-101 VQQEVGAPSSVVQAN
+101 GAPDTVVQAN
-116 TRQYRDAPALALVF
+116 ARQYRDAPALALVF
-130 SGPLAPKANWQIWL
+130 SGPLAPKSNWQTWL
-144 SVSEGGKQVQGEW
+144 SVSEGGKQLQGEW
-157 ILAEDGRTLYFP
+157 VLAEDGRTLYFP
-169 NVQPDKSYEVSL
+169 QVAPDKRYKVTL
-181 KAGLGPSPQSWT
+181 KAGLGPEAQSWT
-193 LKTRPLEAGASFTAS
+193 LKTRPLEAGASFAAS
-208 GMVLPLRDELRLPIS
+208 GMVLPLRQELRLPIS

-259 LEQITQRAKRVF
+259 LEQITSRAKRVF
-271 SGRYGLELDANRRET
+271 SGRYALELDPNRRET
-286 RLINVNS
+286 RLINVKE

-336 LEVFVSSLASAD
+336 LEVFVSALSSAD
-348 PLKDVQL
+348 PLKEVQL
-355 SLLDEKGNRLQVQNT
+355 SLLDEKGNRLQVQQT
-370 DPQGHRRFDQVQGA
+370 DLRGHRRFDQVQGA

-404 LDLSTFDLGT
+404 LDLSAFELGT

-474 PDNLGAAHYGLRL
+474 PDSLGAAHYGLRL
-487 PDDAPLGRWTIS
+487 PDDAPLGRWTIT

-523 LQLGKGPDGEVTSL
+523 LQLGKGPDGEL
-537 DAALTLPL
+537 LNPQEALTLPL

-561 AEVKLSRATMPF
+561 AEVKISRATMPF

-582 DVLLAEQAR
+582 DVLLTEQAR
-591 DLEARSLTLDAQG
+591 DLEPVTLTLDKQG
-604 QGTFSLQ
+604 HGAFSLVDQ
-611 DELDGVRALGPLE
+611 LASVGTLGPLE

-648 PAGSQWPALKADFV
+648 PTGSQWPALKADFV

-667 GGKPLPFQILNL
+667 GGKTLPFQILNL

-688 AVKVRLINEYRD
+688 EVKVRLVNEFRD

-733 PTPLSLQ
+733 PTTLSLP

-802 PHPGKGLLLV
+802 PRAGKGLLLV

-822 RIELKGA
+822 RIELRA
-829 GGDAKDAR
+829 EGGGLAEAR

-843 VSPEWQRHD
+843 VSPEWQHHD
-852 LHISAQIVAPDSA
+852 LHISAQIAAPDSE
-865 SRPAGKPQG
+865 SKPVSQKSV
-874 QSLRSVGLVPLT
+874 QSLRSVGLVPLV

-909 LEVTATST
+909 FEVAVTST

-980 DRAPLKKGGALE
+980 DAPALKKGGALE

-1028 MALAWNEQQVGE
+1028 MALAWNEQQVGQ

-1063 GDETRALVQLR
+1063 GDETRVLVQLR
-1074 NMSGEDQTLSLVWT
+1074 NMSGEDQSLSLTWT
-1088 LNGGLKANG
+1088 LTGGLQAG
-1097 ELPGTLS
+1097 GALPETLA
-1104 LKNGEEQWLTLPL
+1104 LKNGEERWLTLPL
-1117 TVTGASGAAS
+1117 TVTGASGVAS
-1127 LQLAASGKDFAISRD
+1127 LQLAASGKGFAISRE
-1142 WYLPLR
+1142 WSLPLR
-1148 SPWPAETRQ
+1148 SPWPAQTRQ

-1163 PGQQMS
+1163 PNQQMS
-1169 FAPAELAGLDRANL
+1169 FAQSELAGLDPANL

-1194 WDPTAQWQALAD
+1194 WDPAGQWQALAQ

-1221 YLLTTADERAAWSKP
+1221 YLLTTADERAAWSKNLP
-1236 AEGKKAASE
+1236 NVDKPVSE
-1245 ADVQRALLQ
+1245 ADLQRALLQ

-1287 LARKE
+1287 LTSKE
-1292 AGDTVPEAMLN
+1292 AGDAVPEAMLS
-1303 QALNR
+1303 QAINR
-1308 LQSYLT
+1308 LQSYLG

-1324 APEHSRLAYQAYSAY
+1324 APEHSRLAYQAYSAF

-1349 ATLRLVW
+1349 STLRLIW

-1374 ALSAMGDEQNA
+1374 ALSAMGDEQTA
-1385 AKALSRA
+1385 AKVLTRA
-1392 LATERGDDYLGDY
+1392 LATPRGDGYLADY
-1405 GSPLRDEALE
+1405 GSSLRDGALE
-1415 LSLLRQHKLA
+1415 LALLRQHKLA
-1425 AERWPD
+1425 EDRWPE

-1451 LALLRLAR
+1451 LALLRLAQV
-1459 FDPAVDWQARVTS
+1459 DPAADWQARVAS
-1472 SLGSGSLSGSA
+1472 ISGDQAVAGKNSV
-1483 PLQQGAPEALAASTV
+1483 QIGAPEALAATGV

-1507 VQRTLIGYPEQA
+1507 VQRTLVGYPEQA
-1519 PARISKGM
+1519 PVRISQGM
-1527 SVTRSWFNSDGQPFD
+1527 SVTRSWFNADGKQLD

-1553 VRLNVSSESAVPD
+1553 VRLNVSSEQTVPD
-1566 ALLVEMVPAGFELEN
+1566 ALLVEMLPAGFELEN
-1581 PALGNSIKLEELS
+1581 PALGTSIKLEELS

-1619 TAALDLSEGS
+1619 TAALDLSEGG

-1646 VPPTQMEDMYR
+1646 VPPTQVEDMYR
-1657 PELRAVGEDI
+1657 PELRAVGQDI

>member
-1 MLPAHER
+1 MRR
-8 VFLLSRGVV
+8 VDSHPRLSCTSPQQMTAPGRRWSALLLSG
-17 MDEVSMALSFVLMG
+17 
-31 TTFYPI
+31 
-37 DSCAAL
+37 L
-43 AATQPGMTSMHL
+43 AGL
-55 LKPSAVPRL
+55 LLA
-64 LRLHPSWSAWLLVG
+64 
-78 LGTLLSGCGPDKP
+78 GCGPDKP
-91 VSQVPTTESS
+91 VASGQNTESTAR
-101 VQQEVGAPSSVVQAN
+101 QEAGAPTSVVQAN
-116 TRQYRDAPALALVF
+116 ARQYRDAPALALVF
-130 SGPLAPKANWQIWL
+130 SGPLAPKANWQSWL
-144 SVSEGGKQVQGEW
+144 GVSEGGKQVQGEW
-157 ILAEDGRTLYFP
+157 ILADDGRTLYFP

-259 LEQITQRAKRVF
+259 LEQITKRAKRVF
-271 SGRYGLELDANRRET
+271 SGRYALELDANRRET
-286 RLINVNS
+286 RLINVKE

-355 SLLDEKGNRLQVQNT
+355 SLLDEKGNRLQVQTT

-390 QGKHLAVLRLDGAA
+390 QGNHLAVLRLDGAA

-487 PDDAPLGRWTIS
+487 PDDAPLGRWTIN

-523 LQLGKGPDGEVTSL
+523 LQLGKGPDGEVTDL
-537 DAALTLPL
+537 DASLTLPL

-561 AEVKLSRATMPF
+561 AEVKISRATMPF

-582 DVLLAEQAR
+582 DVLLAEQAK
-591 DLEARSLTLDAQG
+591 DLEARSLTLNEQG
-604 QGTFSLQ
+604 QGTFSLT

-679 DEQGQPVAG
+679 DEQGQPVVG

-733 PTPLSLQ
+733 PTPLTLQ

-802 PHPGKGLLLV
+802 PRPGKGLLMV

-852 LHISAQIVAPDSA
+852 LHISAQIAAPDSA
-865 SRPAGKPQG
+865 SKLVSSQQG

-1006 FDESGKAVIPLDL
+1006 FDEQGKAVIPLDL

-1074 NMSGEDQTLSLVWT
+1074 NMSGEDQALSLVWT

-1097 ELPGTLS
+1097 ELPSTLS

-1117 TVTGASGAAS
+1117 TVTGASGVAS

-1142 WYLPLR
+1142 WFLPLR

-1169 FAPAELAGLDRANL
+1169 LAPSELAGLDPTNL

-1194 WDPTAQWQALAD
+1194 WDPAAQWQALAD

-1221 YLLTTADERAAWSKP
+1221 YLLTTSDERAAWSKP

-1271 RSDEEQWL
+1271 RSDEELWL

-1292 AGDTVPEAMLN
+1292 AGDAVPEAMLN

-1324 APEHSRLAYQAYSAY
+1324 APEHSRLAYQTYSAY

-1385 AKALSRA
+1385 AKALSRS

-1405 GSPLRDEALE
+1405 GSPLRDQALE
-1415 LSLLRQHKLA
+1415 LSLLRQHKLVA
-1425 AERWPD
+1425 DRWPG

-1459 FDPAVDWQARVTS
+1459 FDPAVDWQAKVTS

-1483 PLQQGAPEALAASTV
+1483 PLQLSAPEALAASAV

-1507 VQRTLIGYPEQA
+1507 VQRTLVGYPEQA
-1519 PARISKGM
+1519 PTRLSQGI
-1527 SVTRSWFNSDGQPFD
+1527 SVTRSWFNSDGQRFD
-1542 PAKVKVGDLVV
+1542 PTKVKVGDLVV

-1646 VPPTQMEDMYR
+1646 VPPTQVEDMYR

-1667 HEVTISE
+1667 HEVLISE

>member
-1 MLPAHER
+1 MRPFDSRPAAHQ
-8 VFLLSRGVV
+8 
-17 MDEVSMALSFVLMG
+17 
-31 TTFYPI
+31 
-37 DSCAAL
+37 CAQAF
-43 AATQPGMTSMHL
+43 ASP
-55 LKPSAVPRL
+55 
-64 LRLHPSWSAWLLVG
+64 LRRRWSALLLTG
-78 LGTLLSGCGPDKP
+78 LTSLLLAGCGPDKP
-91 VSQVPTTESS
+91 ATAEQAPATRQVA
-101 VQQEVGAPSSVVQAN
+101 GAPDTVVQAN
-116 TRQYRDAPALALVF
+116 ARQYRDAPALALVF
-130 SGPLAPKANWQIWL
+130 SGPLAPKSNWQTWL
-144 SVSEGGKQVQGEW
+144 SVSEGGKQLQGEW
-157 ILAEDGRTLYFP
+157 VLAEDGRTLYFP
-169 NVQPDKSYEVSL
+169 QVAPDKSYKVTL
-181 KAGLGPSPQSWT
+181 KAGLGPEAQSWT
-193 LKTRPLEAGASFTAS
+193 LKTRPLEAGASFAAS
-208 GMVLPLRDELRLPIS
+208 GMVLPLRQELRLPIS

-259 LEQITQRAKRVF
+259 LEQITSRAKRVF
-271 SGRYGLELDANRRET
+271 SGRYALELDPNRRET
-286 RLINVNS
+286 RLINVKE

-336 LEVFVSSLASAD
+336 LEVFVSALSSAD
-348 PLKDVQL
+348 PLKEVQL
-355 SLLDEKGNRLQVQNT
+355 SLLDEKGNRLQVQQT
-370 DPQGHRRFDQVQGA
+370 DLRGHRRFDQVQGA

-404 LDLSTFDLGT
+404 LDLSAFELGT

-474 PDNLGAAHYGLRL
+474 PDSLGAAHYGLRL
-487 PDDAPLGRWTIS
+487 PDDAPLGRWTIT

-523 LQLGKGPDGEVTSL
+523 LQLGKGPDSEL
-537 DAALTLPL
+537 LNPQEALTLPL

-561 AEVKLSRATMPF
+561 AEVKISRATMPF

-582 DVLLAEQAR
+582 DVLLTEQAR
-591 DLEARSLTLDAQG
+591 DLEPVTLTLDQQG
-604 QGTFSLQ
+604 HGAFSLVDQ
-611 DELDGVRALGPLE
+611 LASVGTLGPLE

-648 PAGSQWPALKADFV
+648 PTGSQWPALKADFV

-667 GGKPLPFQILNL
+667 GGKTLPFQILNL

-688 AVKVRLINEYRD
+688 EVKVRLVNEFRD

-733 PTPLSLQ
+733 PTTLSLP

-802 PHPGKGLLLV
+802 PRAGKGLLLV

-822 RIELKGA
+822 RIELRA
-829 GGDAKDAR
+829 EGGGLAEAR

-852 LHISAQIVAPDSA
+852 LHISAQIAAPDSE
-865 SRPAGKPQG
+865 SKPVSQKSV
-874 QSLRSVGLVPLT
+874 QSLRSVGLVPLV

-909 LEVTATST
+909 LEVAVTST

-980 DRAPLKKGGALE
+980 DAPALKKGGALE

-1028 MALAWNEQQVGE
+1028 MALAWNEQQVGQ

-1074 NMSGEDQTLSLVWT
+1074 NMSGEDQSLSLTWT
-1088 LNGGLKANG
+1088 LTGGLQAGG
-1097 ELPGTLS
+1097 ELPETLA
-1104 LKNGEEQWLTLPL
+1104 LKNGEERWLTLPL
-1117 TVTGASGAAS
+1117 TVTGASGVAR
-1127 LQLAASGKDFAISRD
+1127 LQLAASGKDFAVNREWS
-1142 WYLPLR
+1142 LPLR
-1148 SPWPAETRQ
+1148 SPWPAQTRQ

-1163 PGQQMS
+1163 PNQQMS
-1169 FAPAELAGLDRANL
+1169 FAQSELAGLDPANL

-1194 WDPTAQWQALAD
+1194 WDPAGQWQALAQ
-1206 YPYACLEQTLSRAWP
+1206 YPYACLEQTLSHAWP
-1221 YLLTTADERAAWSKP
+1221 YLLTTADERAAWSNNLPNVDKP
-1236 AEGKKAASE
+1236 VSE
-1245 ADVQRALLQ
+1245 ADLQRALLQ

-1260 LPSGGFGLWDG
+1260 LPGGGFGLWDG

-1287 LARKE
+1287 LTRKE
-1292 AGDTVPEAMLN
+1292 AGDAVPEAMLN
-1303 QALNR
+1303 QAINR
-1308 LQSYLT
+1308 LQSYLG
-1314 DSQYGERWSS
+1314 DSQYGDRWSS
-1324 APEHSRLAYQAYSAY
+1324 APEHSRLAYQAYSAF

-1349 ATLRLVW
+1349 STLRLIW

-1374 ALSAMGDEQNA
+1374 ALSAMGDEQTA
-1385 AKALSRA
+1385 AKVLTRA
-1392 LATERGDDYLGDY
+1392 LATQRGDDYLADY
-1405 GSPLRDEALE
+1405 GSPLRDGALE
-1415 LSLLRQHKLA
+1415 LALLRQHKLA
-1425 AERWPD
+1425 EDRWPE

-1451 LALLRLAR
+1451 LALLRLAQV
-1459 FDPAVDWQARVTS
+1459 DPAADWQARVVS
-1472 SLGSGSLSGSA
+1472 ISGNQAVAGKNSV
-1483 PLQQGAPEALAASTV
+1483 QIGAPEALAATGV

-1507 VQRTLIGYPEQA
+1507 VQRTLVGYPEQA
-1519 PARISKGM
+1519 PTRISQGM
-1527 SVTRSWFNSDGQPFD
+1527 SVTRSWFNADGKQLD

-1553 VRLNVSSESAVPD
+1553 VRLNVSSEQTVPD
-1566 ALLVEMVPAGFELEN
+1566 ALLVEMLPAGFELEN
-1581 PALGNSIKLEELS
+1581 PALGTSIKLEELS

-1599 AWQSEWNDYLKHQEF
+1599 AWQSEWSDYLKHQEF

-1619 TAALDLSEGS
+1619 TAALDLSEGG

-1646 VPPTQMEDMYR
+1646 VPPTQVEDMYR
-1657 PELRAVGEDI
+1657 PELRAVGQDI

>member
-1 MLPAHER
+1 MRPLIPCPH
-8 VFLLSRGVV
+8 SR
-17 MDEVSMALSFVLMG
+17 L
-31 TTFYPI
+31 
-37 DSCAAL
+37 
-43 AATQPGMTSMHL
+43 
-55 LKPSAVPRL
+55 PRL
-64 LRLHPSWSAWLLVG
+64 SWWLVG
-78 LGTLLSGCGPDKP
+78 LVALLLTGCGQDKP
-91 VSQVPTTESS
+91 ADQAPTTDTTAQP
-101 VQQEVGAPSSVVQAN
+101 VDGAPNAVVQAN
-116 TRQYRDAPALALVF
+116 ARQYRDAPALALVF
-130 SGPLAPKANWQIWL
+130 SGPLTPKANWQSWL

-157 ILAEDGRTLYFP
+157 ILADDGRTLYFP

-259 LEQITQRAKRVF
+259 LEQITQRVKRVF
-271 SGRYGLELDANRRET
+271 SGRYALELDANRRET
-286 RLINVNS
+286 RLINVKE

-355 SLLDEKGNRLQVQNT
+355 SLLDEKGNRLQVQTT

-390 QGKHLAVLRLDGAA
+390 QGTHLAVLRLDGAA

-487 PDDAPLGRWTIS
+487 PIDAPLGRWTIN

-537 DAALTLPL
+537 DTALTLPL

-561 AEVKLSRATMPF
+561 AEVKISRATMPF

-582 DVLLAEQAR
+582 DELLAEQAK
-591 DLEARSLTLDAQG
+591 DLEPLNLTLDAQG
-604 QGTFSLQ
+604 QGTFSLA

-648 PAGSQWPALKADFV
+648 PAGSQWPALKANFV

-733 PTPLSLQ
+733 PTPLTLQ

-802 PHPGKGLLLV
+802 PRPGKGLLLV

-852 LHISAQIVAPDSA
+852 LHISAQIAAPDSA
-865 SRPAGKPQG
+865 SKPVSSQQG

-992 SRVEVAALWSGEVS
+992 SRVEIAALWSGEVS
-1006 FDESGKAVIPLDL
+1006 FDESGKAVIPLEL

-1074 NMSGEDQTLSLVWT
+1074 NMSGEDQTLSLAWT

-1117 TVTGASGAAS
+1117 TVTGASGVAS

-1157 RYQMLA
+1157 RYQMLS
-1163 PGQQMS
+1163 PGQQMR
-1169 FAPAELAGLDRANL
+1169 FAPEALAGLDRANL

-1194 WDPTAQWQALAD
+1194 WDPAAQWQALAD

-1221 YLLTTADERAAWSKP
+1221 YLLTTADERIAWSKP
-1236 AEGKKAASE
+1236 IEGKKAASE

-1385 AKALSRA
+1385 AKALNRA

-1405 GSPLRDEALE
+1405 GSPLRDQALE
-1415 LSLLRQHKLA
+1415 LALLRQHKLA
-1425 AERWPD
+1425 LDRWPA

-1459 FDPAVDWQARVTS
+1459 FDPAVDWQAKVTS
-1472 SLGSGSLSGSA
+1472 SLGSGPLSGSA
-1483 PLQQGAPEALAASTV
+1483 PLQLGAPEALAASTV

-1507 VQRTLIGYPEQA
+1507 VQRTLVGYPEQA
-1519 PARISKGM
+1519 PVRLSKGI

-1553 VRLNVSSESAVPD
+1553 VRLNVSSGSAVPD

-1646 VPPTQMEDMYR
+1646 VPPTQVEDMYR

>member
-1 MLPAHER
+1 MCQASLIP
-8 VFLLSRGVV
+8 
-17 MDEVSMALSFVLMG
+17 
-31 TTFYPI
+31 YPVGY
-37 DSCAAL
+37 CAAL
-43 AATQPGMTSMHL
+43 AASQSGMTFMRRVDSHPRFSRSSPQQTAAPGRRWPVL
-55 LKPSAVPRL
+55 LLAGFTAL
-64 LRLHPSWSAWLLVG
+64 
-78 LGTLLSGCGPDKP
+78 LLSGCGPDKP
-91 VSQVPTTESS
+91 ASQAPTTDPMAR
-101 VQQEVGAPSSVVQAN
+101 QEAGAPGSVVQAN
-116 TRQYRDAPALALVF
+116 ARQYRDAPALALVF
-130 SGPLAPKANWQIWL
+130 SGPLVPKANWQSWL

-157 ILAEDGRTLYFP
+157 ILADDGRTLYFP
-169 NVQPDKSYEVSL
+169 NVQPDKSYEVRL
-181 KAGLGPSPQSWT
+181 KAGLGPSPQRWT

-259 LEQITQRAKRVF
+259 LEQITKRAKRVF
-271 SGRYGLELDANRRET
+271 SGRYALELDANRRET
-286 RLINVNS
+286 RLINVKE

-355 SLLDEKGNRLQVQNT
+355 SLLDQKGNRLQVQTT

-390 QGKHLAVLRLDGAA
+390 QGNHLAVLRLDGAA

-474 PDNLGAAHYGLRL
+474 PDSLGAAHYGLRL
-487 PDDAPLGRWTIS
+487 PDDAPLGRWTIN
-499 LKTAAGSRFEWPF
+499 LKTSAGSRFEWPF

-523 LQLGKGPDGEVTSL
+523 LQLGKGPDGDVTDL

-561 AEVKLSRATMPF
+561 AEVKISRATMPF

-582 DVLLAEQAR
+582 DVLLAEQAK
-591 DLEARSLTLDAQG
+591 DLEPLNITLDAQG
-604 QGTFSLQ
+604 QGTFSLA

-679 DEQGQPVAG
+679 DAQGQPVAG

-733 PTPLSLQ
+733 PTPLTLQ

-802 PHPGKGLLLV
+802 PRPGKGLLLV

-822 RIELKGA
+822 RIELKGE

-852 LHISAQIVAPDSA
+852 LHISAQIAAPDSA
-865 SRPAGKPQG
+865 SKPVGKQQG

-992 SRVEVAALWSGEVS
+992 SRVEIAALWSGEVS
-1006 FDESGKAVIPLDL
+1006 FDESGKAVIPLNL

-1074 NMSGEDQTLSLVWT
+1074 NMSGEDQTLSLAWT

-1097 ELPGTLS
+1097 ELPGILA

-1117 TVTGASGAAS
+1117 TVTGASGVAS

-1169 FAPAELAGLDRANL
+1169 FSPAELAGLDRVNL

-1194 WDPTAQWQALAD
+1194 WDPAAQWQALAD

-1221 YLLTTADERAAWSKP
+1221 YLLTTADERTAWSKP
-1236 AEGKKAASE
+1236 ADGKNAASE

-1254 RLQRLQ
+1254 QLQRLQ

-1292 AGDTVPEAMLN
+1292 VGDAVPEAMLN

-1405 GSPLRDEALE
+1405 GSPLRDQALE

-1425 AERWPD
+1425 ADRWPA

-1459 FDPAVDWQARVTS
+1459 FDPAVDWQAKVTS

-1483 PLQQGAPEALAASTV
+1483 PLQQGTPEALAASTV

-1507 VQRTLIGYPEQA
+1507 VQRTLVGYPEQA
-1519 PARISKGM
+1519 PTRLSQGI
-1527 SVTRSWFNSDGQPFD
+1527 SVTRSWFNSDGQRFD
-1542 PAKVKVGDLVV
+1542 PTKVKVGDLVV

-1646 VPPTQMEDMYR
+1646 VPPTQVEDMYR

>member
-1 MLPAHER
+1 MRPFDPRPAAHQCAHA
-8 VFLLSRGVV
+8 F
-17 MDEVSMALSFVLMG
+17 VS
-31 TTFYPI
+31 P
-37 DSCAAL
+37 
-43 AATQPGMTSMHL
+43 
-55 LKPSAVPRL
+55 
-64 LRLHPSWSAWLLVG
+64 LRRRWSALLLTG
-78 LGTLLSGCGPDKP
+78 LTGLLLAGCGPDKP
-91 VSQVPTTESS
+91 AATADQAPAAWQVA
-101 VQQEVGAPSSVVQAN
+101 GAPDTVVQAN
-116 TRQYRDAPALALVF
+116 ARQYRDAPALALVF
-130 SGPLAPKANWQIWL
+130 SGPLAPKSNWQTWL
-144 SVSEGGKQVQGEW
+144 SVSEGGKQLQGEW
-157 ILAEDGRTLYFP
+157 VLADDGRTLYFP
-169 NVQPDKSYEVSL
+169 QVAPDKSYKVTL
-181 KAGLGPSPQSWT
+181 KAGLGPEAQSWT
-193 LKTRPLEAGASFTAS
+193 LKTRPLEAGASFAAS
-208 GMVLPLRDELRLPIS
+208 GMVLPLRQELRLPIS

-259 LEQITQRAKRVF
+259 LEQITSRAKRVF
-271 SGRYGLELDANRRET
+271 SGRYALELDPNRRET
-286 RLINVNS
+286 RLINVKE

-336 LEVFVSSLASAD
+336 LEVFVSALSSAD
-348 PLKDVQL
+348 PLKEVQL
-355 SLLDEKGNRLQVQNT
+355 SLLDEKGNRLQVQQT
-370 DPQGHRRFDQVQGA
+370 DLRGHRRFDQVQGA

-404 LDLSTFDLGT
+404 LDLSAFELGT

-455 VELEVKQ
+455 VELDVKQ

-474 PDNLGAAHYGLRL
+474 PDSLGAAHYGLRL
-487 PDDAPLGRWTIS
+487 PNDAPLGRWTIT

-523 LQLGKGPDGEVTSL
+523 LQLGKGPDGEL
-537 DAALTLPL
+537 LNPQEALTLPL

-561 AEVKLSRATMPF
+561 AEVKISRATMPF

-582 DVLLAEQAR
+582 DVLLTEQAR
-591 DLEARSLTLDAQG
+591 DLEPVTLTLDKQG
-604 QGTFSLQ
+604 HGAFSLVDQ
-611 DELDGVRALGPLE
+611 LASVGTLGPLE

-648 PAGSQWPALKADFV
+648 PTGSQWPALKADFV

-667 GGKPLPFQILNL
+667 GGKTLPFQILNL

-688 AVKVRLINEYRD
+688 EVKVRLVNEYRD

-733 PTPLSLQ
+733 PTTLRLP

-790 QAGDKAKVTLVA
+790 QAGDKVKVTLVA
-802 PHPGKGLLLV
+802 PRAGKGLLLV

-822 RIELKGA
+822 RIELRA
-829 GGDAKDAR
+829 EGGGLAEAR

-852 LHISAQIVAPDSA
+852 LHISAQIAAPDSE
-865 SRPAGKPQG
+865 SKPVSQKSV
-874 QSLRSVGLVPLT
+874 QSLRSVGLVPLA

-909 LEVTATST
+909 LEVAVTST

-980 DRAPLKKGGALE
+980 DAPALKKGGALE

-1028 MALAWNEQQVGE
+1028 MALAWNEQQVGQ

-1074 NMSGEDQTLSLVWT
+1074 NMSGEDQSLSLTWT
-1088 LNGGLKANG
+1088 LTGGLQAGG
-1097 ELPGTLS
+1097 ELPGTLA

-1117 TVTGASGAAS
+1117 TVTGASGVAR
-1127 LQLAASGKDFAISRD
+1127 LQLAASGKDFAVNREWS
-1142 WYLPLR
+1142 LPLR
-1148 SPWPAETRQ
+1148 SPWPAQTRQ

-1163 PGQQMS
+1163 PNQQMS
-1169 FAPAELAGLDRANL
+1169 FAQSELAGLDPANL

-1194 WDPTAQWQALAD
+1194 WDPAGQWQALAQ

-1221 YLLTTADERAAWSKP
+1221 YLLTTADERAAWSNNLPNMDKP
-1236 AEGKKAASE
+1236 VSE
-1245 ADVQRALLQ
+1245 ADLQRALLQ

-1260 LPSGGFGLWDG
+1260 LPGGGFGLWDG
-1271 RSDEEQWL
+1271 HSDEEQWL

-1287 LARKE
+1287 LTRKE
-1292 AGDTVPEAMLN
+1292 AGDAVPEAMLN
-1303 QALNR
+1303 QAINR
-1308 LQSYLT
+1308 LQSYLG
-1314 DSQYGERWSS
+1314 DSQYGDRWSS
-1324 APEHSRLAYQAYSAY
+1324 APEHSRLAYQAYSAF

-1349 ATLRLVW
+1349 STLRLIW

-1374 ALSAMGDEQNA
+1374 ALSAMGDEQTA
-1385 AKALSRA
+1385 AKALTRA
-1392 LATERGDDYLGDY
+1392 LATPRGDDYLADY
-1405 GSPLRDEALE
+1405 GSPLRDGALE
-1415 LSLLRQHKLA
+1415 LALLRQHKLA
-1425 AERWPD
+1425 EDRWPE

-1451 LALLRLAR
+1451 LALLRLAQV
-1459 FDPAVDWQARVTS
+1459 DPAADWQARVAS
-1472 SLGSGSLSGSA
+1472 ISGDQAIAGKNSA
-1483 PLQQGAPEALAASTV
+1483 QIGAPEALAATGV

-1519 PARISKGM
+1519 PVRISQGM
-1527 SVTRSWFNSDGQPFD
+1527 SVTRSWFNADGKPLD

-1553 VRLNVSSESAVPD
+1553 VRLNVSSEQTVPD
-1566 ALLVEMVPAGFELEN
+1566 ALLVEMLPAGFELEN
-1581 PALGNSIKLEELS
+1581 PALGTSIKLEELS

-1619 TAALDLSEGS
+1619 TAALDLSEGG

-1646 VPPTQMEDMYR
+1646 VPPTQVEDMYR
-1657 PELRAVGEDI
+1657 PELRAVGQDI
-1667 HEVTISE
+1667 HEVAISE

>member
-1 MLPAHER
+1 MHLSLSCPVTRLPR
-8 VFLLSRGVV
+8 VAWL
-17 MDEVSMALSFVLMG
+17 
-31 TTFYPI
+31 
-37 DSCAAL
+37 AAL
-43 AATQPGMTSMHL
+43 L
-55 LKPSAVPRL
+55 LA
-64 LRLHPSWSAWLLVG
+64 
-78 LGTLLSGCGPDKP
+78 GCGPDKP
-91 VSQVPTTESS
+91 VSQVPTTESTAR
-101 VQQEVGAPSSVVQAN
+101 QEAGEPSSVVQAN
-116 TRQYRDAPALALVF
+116 ARQYRDAPALALVF
-130 SGPLAPKANWQIWL
+130 SGPLAPKANWQNWL

-157 ILAEDGRTLYFP
+157 ILADDGRTLYFP

-181 KAGLGPSPQSWT
+181 KAGLGPSPLRWT

-259 LEQITQRAKRVF
+259 LEQITKRAKRVF
-271 SGRYGLELDANRRET
+271 SGRYALELDANRRET
-286 RLINVNS
+286 RLINVKE

-327 LSARRYRDQ
+327 LSARRYRDE

-355 SLLDEKGNRLQVQNT
+355 SLLDQKGNRLQVQTT

-390 QGKHLAVLRLDGAA
+390 QGNHLAVLRLDGAA

-474 PDNLGAAHYGLRL
+474 PDNLGAAHYGLHL
-487 PDDAPLGRWTIS
+487 PDDAPLGRWTIN

-582 DVLLAEQAR
+582 DVLLAEQAK
-591 DLEARSLTLDAQG
+591 DLEALSLTLNEQG
-604 QGTFSLQ
+604 QGTFSLA

-662 ADRVE
+662 AERVE

-688 AVKVRLINEYRD
+688 SVKVRLINEYRD

-733 PTPLSLQ
+733 PTPLTLQ

-790 QAGDKAKVTLVA
+790 QAGDKANVTLVA
-802 PHPGKGLLLV
+802 PRPGKGLLMV

-852 LHISAQIVAPDSA
+852 LHISAQIAAPDSD
-865 SRPAGKPQG
+865 SKPVSQKSV

-909 LEVTATST
+909 LEVTATSI

-938 YQPLDPFEIFFGRKR
+938 YQPLDPFAIFFGRKR

-992 SRVEVAALWSGEVS
+992 SRVEIAALWSGEVS
-1006 FDESGKAVIPLDL
+1006 FDEQGKAVIPLDL

-1074 NMSGEDQTLSLVWT
+1074 NMSGEDQTLSLAWT

-1097 ELPGTLS
+1097 ELPGTLP

-1117 TVTGASGAAS
+1117 TVTGASGVAS

-1142 WYLPLR
+1142 WTLPLR

-1194 WDPTAQWQALAD
+1194 WDPAAQWQALAD

-1221 YLLTTADERAAWSKP
+1221 YLLTTADERAVWRKP

-1292 AGDTVPEAMLN
+1292 AGDAVPEAMLN

-1349 ATLRLVW
+1349 ATLRLIW

-1385 AKALSRA
+1385 AKAFSRA

-1405 GSPLRDEALE
+1405 GSPLRDQALE

-1425 AERWPD
+1425 AERWPA

-1459 FDPAVDWQARVTS
+1459 FDPAVDWQARVAS
-1472 SLGSGSLSGSA
+1472 SLGSESLSGSA
-1483 PLQQGAPEALAASTV
+1483 PLQQGAPEALAASSV

-1519 PARISKGM
+1519 PTRLSQGI
-1527 SVTRSWFNSDGQPFD
+1527 SVTRSWFNSDGLRFD

-1619 TAALDLSEGS
+1619 TAALDLSAGS

-1646 VPPTQMEDMYR
+1646 VPPTQVEDMYR

-1667 HEVTISE
+1667 HEVRISE

>member
-1 MLPAHER
+1 MCQASLIP
-8 VFLLSRGVV
+8 
-17 MDEVSMALSFVLMG
+17 
-31 TTFYPI
+31 YPVGY
-37 DSCAAL
+37 CAAL
-43 AATQPGMTSMHL
+43 AASQSGMTFMRRVDSH
-55 LKPSAVPRL
+55 PRL
-64 LRLHPSWSAWLLVG
+64 SRSSPQQTAAPGRRWSALLLAG
-78 LGTLLSGCGPDKP
+78 LTALLLSGCGPDKP
-91 VSQVPTTESS
+91 VANTPTEQTDA
-101 VQQEVGAPSSVVQAN
+101 QQEAGAPSSVVQAN
-116 TRQYRDAPALALVF
+116 ARQYRDAPALALVF
-130 SGPLAPKANWQIWL
+130 SGPLVPKAKWQSWL

-157 ILAEDGRTLYFP
+157 ILADDGRTLYFP

-181 KAGLGPSPQSWT
+181 KAGLGPSPQRWT

-259 LEQITQRAKRVF
+259 LEQITNRAKRVF
-271 SGRYGLELDANRRET
+271 SGRYALELDANRRET
-286 RLINVNS
+286 RLINVKE

-355 SLLDEKGNRLQVQNT
+355 SLLDEKGNRLQVQTT

-390 QGKHLAVLRLDGAA
+390 QGNHLAVLRLDGAA

-487 PDDAPLGRWTIS
+487 PDDAPLGRWTIN

-537 DAALTLPL
+537 DAALSLPL

-561 AEVKLSRATMPF
+561 AEVKISRATMPF

-582 DVLLAEQAR
+582 DVLLSEQGK
-591 DLEARSLTLDAQG
+591 DLEPLNLTLDAQG
-604 QGTFSLQ
+604 QGTFSLA

-679 DEQGQPVAG
+679 DAQGQPVAG

-733 PTPLSLQ
+733 PTPLTLQ

-790 QAGDKAKVTLVA
+790 LAGDKAKVTLVA
-802 PHPGKGLLLV
+802 PRPGKGLLLV

-829 GGDAKDAR
+829 DGDAKDAR

-852 LHISAQIVAPDSA
+852 LHISAQIAAPDSA
-865 SRPAGKPQG
+865 SKPAGKQQG

-992 SRVEVAALWSGEVS
+992 SRVEIAALWSGEVS
-1006 FDESGKAVIPLDL
+1006 FDEQGKAVIPLEL

-1097 ELPGTLS
+1097 ELPSTLA

-1117 TVTGASGAAS
+1117 TVTGASGVAS

-1169 FAPAELAGLDRANL
+1169 FAPAELAGLDRSNL

-1194 WDPTAQWQALAD
+1194 WDPAAQWQALAD

-1221 YLLTTADERAAWSKP
+1221 YLLTTADERAAWNKP
-1236 AEGKKAASE
+1236 AAGKKAASE

-1292 AGDTVPEAMLN
+1292 AGDAVPEAMLN

-1349 ATLRLVW
+1349 ATLRLIW
-1356 EQQADHARSG
+1356 EQQADHTRSG

-1405 GSPLRDEALE
+1405 GSQLRDGALE

-1425 AERWPD
+1425 MDRWPA

-1459 FDPAVDWQARVTS
+1459 FDPAVDWQAKVTS

-1483 PLQQGAPEALAASTV
+1483 PLQQGAPEALAASAV

-1507 VQRTLIGYPEQA
+1507 VQRTLVGYPEQA
-1519 PARISKGM
+1519 PTRLSQGI
-1527 SVTRSWFNSDGQPFD
+1527 SVTRSWFNSDGQRFD
-1542 PAKVKVGDLVV
+1542 PTKVKVGDLVV

-1614 RDDRY
+1614 RDDSY

-1646 VPPTQMEDMYR
+1646 VPPTQVEDMYR

-1667 HEVTISE
+1667 HEVRISE

>member
-1 MLPAHER
+1 MRP
-8 VFLLSRGVV
+8 F
-17 MDEVSMALSFVLMG
+17 
-31 TTFYPI
+31 
-37 DSCAAL
+37 
-43 AATQPGMTSMHL
+43 
-55 LKPSAVPRL
+55 KPCSVTRF
-64 LRLHPSWSAWLLVG
+64 AWLLAG
-78 LGTLLSGCGPDKP
+78 LVALLAGCGPDKP
-91 VSQVPTTESS
+91 ASQVPTTEPMAR
-101 VQQEVGAPSSVVQAN
+101 QEAGAPAFVVQAN
-116 TRQYRDAPALALVF
+116 ARQYRDAPALALVF
-130 SGPLAPKANWQIWL
+130 SGPLTPKANWQSWL

-157 ILAEDGRTLYFP
+157 ILADDGRTLYFP

-232 DFFRVDAE
+232 DFFRVDTE

-259 LEQITQRAKRVF
+259 LEQITKRAKRVF
-271 SGRYGLELDANRRET
+271 SGRYALELDANRRET
-286 RLINVNS
+286 RLINVKE

-355 SLLDEKGNRLQVQNT
+355 SLLDEKGNRLQVQTT

-390 QGKHLAVLRLDGAA
+390 QGNHLAVLRLDGAA

-474 PDNLGAAHYGLRL
+474 PGSLGAAHYGLRL
-487 PDDAPLGRWTIS
+487 PDDAPLGRWTIN

-591 DLEARSLTLDAQG
+591 DLEPLNLTLDAQG
-604 QGTFSLQ
+604 QGTFSLA

-679 DEQGQPVAG
+679 DAQGQPVAG

-733 PTPLSLQ
+733 PTPLTLP

-790 QAGDKAKVTLVA
+790 LAGDKAKVTLVA
-802 PHPGKGLLLV
+802 PRPGKGLLLV

-829 GGDAKDAR
+829 DGDAKDAR

-852 LHISAQIVAPDSA
+852 LHISAQIAAPDSD
-865 SRPAGKPQG
+865 SKPMSEKSV

-992 SRVEVAALWSGEVS
+992 SRVEIAALWSGEVS

-1117 TVTGASGAAS
+1117 TVTGASGVAS
-1127 LQLAASGKDFAISRD
+1127 LQLAASGKGFAISRD
-1142 WYLPLR
+1142 WSLPLR

-1169 FAPAELAGLDRANL
+1169 FAPAELTGLDPANL

-1194 WDPTAQWQALAD
+1194 WDPAAQWQALAD

-1236 AEGKKAASE
+1236 AAGKKAVSE

-1292 AGDTVPEAMLN
+1292 AGDAVPEAMLN

-1314 DSQYGERWSS
+1314 DNQYGERWSS

-1349 ATLRLVW
+1349 ATLRLIW

-1385 AKALSRA
+1385 ARALSRA

-1405 GSPLRDEALE
+1405 GSPLRDGALE

-1425 AERWPD
+1425 AERWPV

-1507 VQRTLIGYPEQA
+1507 VQRTLVGYPEQA
-1519 PARISKGM
+1519 PARLSQGI

-1553 VRLNVSSESAVPD
+1553 VRLNVSSGSAVPD

-1646 VPPTQMEDMYR
+1646 VPPTQVEDMYR

>member
-1 MLPAHER
+1 MTAPGRHWPAQ
-8 VFLLSRGVV
+8 LLAGFT
-17 MDEVSMALSFVLMG
+17 AL
-31 TTFYPI
+31 
-37 DSCAAL
+37 
-43 AATQPGMTSMHL
+43 
-55 LKPSAVPRL
+55 
-64 LRLHPSWSAWLLVG
+64 
-78 LGTLLSGCGPDKP
+78 LLSGCGPDKP
-91 VSQVPTTESS
+91 VANTPTTQPAA
-101 VQQEVGAPSSVVQAN
+101 QQEAGAPSSVVQAN
-116 TRQYRDAPALALVF
+116 ARQYRDAPALALVF
-130 SGPLAPKANWQIWL
+130 SGPLAPKANWQSWL
-144 SVSEGGKQVQGEW
+144 GVSEGGKQVQGEW
-157 ILAEDGRTLYFP
+157 ILADDGRTLYFP

-271 SGRYGLELDANRRET
+271 SGRYALELDANRRET
-286 RLINVNS
+286 RLINVKE

-355 SLLDEKGNRLQVQNT
+355 SLLDEKGNRLQVQTT

-390 QGKHLAVLRLDGAA
+390 QGNHLAVLRLDGAA

-455 VELEVKQ
+455 VDLEVKQ

-487 PDDAPLGRWTIS
+487 PDDAPLGRWTIN

-561 AEVKLSRATMPF
+561 AEVKISRATMPF

-582 DVLLAEQAR
+582 DVLLAEQAK
-591 DLEARSLTLDAQG
+591 DLEPLNLTLDAQG
-604 QGTFSLQ
+604 KGTFSLA
-611 DELDGVRALGPLE
+611 DELDGVRTLGPLE
-624 VAYRVSLSEPGGRAV
+624 VAYRVSLAEPGGRAV

-667 GGKPLPFQILNL
+667 GGKALPFQILNL

-733 PTPLSLQ
+733 PTPLTLQ

-802 PHPGKGLLLV
+802 PRPGKGLLLV
-812 EDGDGLRWWQ
+812 EDGEGLRWWQ

-852 LHISAQIVAPDSA
+852 LHISAQIAAPDSD
-865 SRPAGKPQG
+865 SKPVSQKSV

-992 SRVEVAALWSGEVS
+992 SRVEIAALWSGEVS

-1074 NMSGEDQTLSLVWT
+1074 NMSGEDQTLSLAWT

-1104 LKNGEEQWLTLPL
+1104 LKNGEEQWLTLLL
-1117 TVTGASGAAS
+1117 TVTGASGVAS

-1142 WYLPLR
+1142 WTLPLR

-1169 FAPAELAGLDRANL
+1169 FAPAELTGLDRANL

-1194 WDPTAQWQALAD
+1194 WDPAAQWQALAD

-1292 AGDTVPEAMLN
+1292 AGDAVPEAMLN

-1349 ATLRLVW
+1349 ATLRLIW

-1385 AKALSRA
+1385 AKALSRV

-1405 GSPLRDEALE
+1405 GSPLRDQALE

-1425 AERWPD
+1425 VERWPA

-1459 FDPAVDWQARVTS
+1459 FDPAADWQAKVAS

-1483 PLQQGAPEALAASTV
+1483 PLQQGTPEALAASTV

-1507 VQRTLIGYPEQA
+1507 VQRTLVGYPEQA
-1519 PARISKGM
+1519 PTRLSQGI

-1599 AWQSEWNDYLKHQEF
+1599 AWQSEWNYYLKHQEF

-1629 NQQLVY
+1629 NQQLGY

-1646 VPPTQMEDMYR
+1646 VPPTQVEDMYR

-1667 HEVTISE
+1667 HEVIISE

>member
-1 MLPAHER
+1 MCQASLIP
-8 VFLLSRGVV
+8 
-17 MDEVSMALSFVLMG
+17 
-31 TTFYPI
+31 YPVGY
-37 DSCAAL
+37 CAAL
-43 AATQPGMTSMHL
+43 AASQSGMTFMRRVDSHPRFFRSSPQQVAASGRRWPAL
-55 LKPSAVPRL
+55 LLA
-64 LRLHPSWSAWLLVG
+64 G
-78 LGTLLSGCGPDKP
+78 LTALLLSGCGPDKP
-91 VSQVPTTESS
+91 VANTPTEQTDA
-101 VQQEVGAPSSVVQAN
+101 QQEAGAPSSVVQAN
-116 TRQYRDAPALALVF
+116 ARQYRDAPALALVF
-130 SGPLAPKANWQIWL
+130 SGPLTPKANWQSWL
-144 SVSEGGKQVQGEW
+144 GVSEGGKQLQGEW
-157 ILAEDGRTLYFP
+157 ILADDGRTLYFP

-181 KAGLGPSPQSWT
+181 KAGLGPSPQRWT

-259 LEQITQRAKRVF
+259 LEQITKRAKRVF
-271 SGRYGLELDANRRET
+271 SGRYALELDANRRET
-286 RLINVNS
+286 RLINVKE
-293 PQLAEAGVYFA
+293 PQLAQAGVYFA

-355 SLLDEKGNRLQVQNT
+355 SLLDEKGNRLQVQTT

-390 QGKHLAVLRLDGAA
+390 QGNHLAVLRLDGAA

-487 PDDAPLGRWTIS
+487 PDDAPLGRWTIN

-523 LQLGKGPDGEVTSL
+523 LQLGKGPDGEVTDL

-561 AEVKLSRATMPF
+561 AEVKISRATMPF

-582 DVLLAEQAR
+582 DVLLAEQAK
-591 DLEARSLTLDAQG
+591 DLEPLNITLDAQG
-604 QGTFSLQ
+604 QGTFSLA

-679 DEQGQPVAG
+679 DAQGQPVAG

-733 PTPLSLQ
+733 PTPLTLQ

-802 PHPGKGLLLV
+802 PRPGKGLLLV

-822 RIELKGA
+822 RIELKGE

-852 LHISAQIVAPDSA
+852 LHISAQIAAPDSA
-865 SRPAGKPQG
+865 SKPAGKQQG

-992 SRVEVAALWSGEVS
+992 SRVEIAALWSGEVS

-1074 NMSGEDQTLSLVWT
+1074 NMSGDDQTLSLAWT

-1097 ELPGTLS
+1097 EQPGTLS

-1117 TVTGASGAAS
+1117 TVTGASGVAS
-1127 LQLAASGKDFAISRD
+1127 LQLAANGKDFAISRD
-1142 WYLPLR
+1142 WTLPLR

-1194 WDPTAQWQALAD
+1194 WDPAAQWQALAG
-1206 YPYACLEQTLSRAWP
+1206 YPYACLEQTLSRAWS
-1221 YLLTTADERAAWSKP
+1221 YLLTTADERTAWRKP
-1236 AEGKKAASE
+1236 AEGKKAVSE

-1292 AGDTVPEAMLN
+1292 AGDAVPEAMLN

-1349 ATLRLVW
+1349 ATLRLIW

-1405 GSPLRDEALE
+1405 GSALRDQALE

-1425 AERWPD
+1425 ADRWPA

-1459 FDPAVDWQARVTS
+1459 FDPAVDWQAKVTS

-1483 PLQQGAPEALAASTV
+1483 PQQQGAPEALAASTV

-1519 PARISKGM
+1519 PARVSKGM
-1527 SVTRSWFNSDGQPFD
+1527 SVTRSWFNSDGQRFD
-1542 PAKVKVGDLVV
+1542 PIKVKVGDLVV

-1646 VPPTQMEDMYR
+1646 VPPTQVEDMYR

>member
-1 MLPAHER
+1 MP
-8 VFLLSRGVV
+8 
-17 MDEVSMALSFVLMG
+17 
-31 TTFYPI
+31 YPVP
-37 DSCAAL
+37 CHAAMAAL
-43 AATQPGMTSMHL
+43 YPGMDPMRLFTLRPVFHHAVRSPSSPVLRRAAAL
-55 LKPSAVPRL
+55 LLAGITGL
-64 LRLHPSWSAWLLVG
+64 LLA
-78 LGTLLSGCGPDKP
+78 GCGPDKP
-91 VSQVPTTESS
+91 ATKAEAPAA
-101 VQQEVGAPSSVVQAN
+101 QQEIGAPDAVVQAN
-116 TRQYRDAPALALVF
+116 ARQYRDAPALALVF
-130 SGPLAPKANWQIWL
+130 SGPLTPSASWQRWL
-144 SVSEGGKQVQGEW
+144 AVSEGGKQVQGEW
-157 ILAEDGRTLYFP
+157 ILADDGRTLYFP

-259 LEQITQRAKRVF
+259 LEQITKRAKRVF
-271 SGRYGLELDANRRET
+271 SGRYALELDPNRRET
-286 RLINVNS
+286 RLINVKE

-355 SLLDEKGNRLQVQNT
+355 SLLDEKGNRLQVQTT

-390 QGKHLAVLRLDGAA
+390 QGNHLAVLRLDGAA

-421 LYLFSG
+421 LYIFSG

-487 PDDAPLGRWTIS
+487 PMDAPLGRWSIN

-523 LQLGKGPDGEVTSL
+523 LQLGKGPDGEVMDP
-537 DAALTLPL
+537 DAALTLGL

-556 ATKAK
+556 ATRAK
-561 AEVKLSRATMPF
+561 AEVKISRATMPF
-573 TQWQEFTLG
+573 TRWQEFTLG
-582 DVLLAEQAR
+582 DVLLAEQSK
-591 DLEARSLTLDAQG
+591 DLEPRNLTLNEQG
-604 QGTFSLQ
+604 QGTFSLA
-611 DELDGVRALGPLE
+611 DELDSVRALGPLA
-624 VAYRVSLSEPGGRAV
+624 VTYRVSLSEPGGRAV

-667 GGKPLPFQILNL
+667 GGRPLPFQILNL
-679 DEQGQPVAG
+679 DKQGQPVAG
-688 AVKVRLINEYRD
+688 EVKVRLINEYRD

-726 LQLDGKG
+726 LQLNGKG
-733 PTPLSLQ
+733 STPLSLT

-761 VEIGSYA
+761 LEIGSYT

-775 ARPDKIAI
+775 ARPDKIVI

-790 QAGDKAKVTLVA
+790 QAGDNARVTLVA
-802 PHPGKGLLLV
+802 PRPGKGLLMV

-822 RIELKGA
+822 RIELKAEGSEKE
-829 GGDAKDAR
+829 GR

-852 LHISAQIVAPDSA
+852 LHISAQIAAPDSA
-865 SRPAGKPQG
+865 SKPASSQQG
-874 QSLRSVGLVPLT
+874 QSLRSIGLVPLT
-886 LDREARRLPLTLSAP
+886 LDRESRRLPLTLSAP

-938 YQPLDPFEIFFGRKR
+938 YRPLDPFEIFFGRKR

-980 DRAPLKKGGALE
+980 DAPALKKGGALE
-992 SRVEVAALWSGEVS
+992 SRVEIAALWSGEVS
-1006 FDESGKAVIPLDL
+1006 FDEQGKALIPLEL

-1028 MALAWNEQQVGE
+1028 MALAWNEQQVGQ

-1050 LVAEIGWPRFGAR
+1050 LVAEIGWSRFGAR

-1074 NMSGEDQTLSLVWT
+1074 NMSGEDQTLSLEWT

-1097 ELPGTLS
+1097 ELPRTLF

-1117 TVTGASGAAS
+1117 TVTGASGVAS
-1127 LQLAASGKDFAISRD
+1127 LQLAASGKDIAISRD
-1142 WYLPLR
+1142 WSLPLR
-1148 SPWPAETRQ
+1148 SPWPAQTRQ

-1163 PGQQMS
+1163 PGQQMI
-1169 FAPAELAGLDRANL
+1169 FAPSELAGLDGANL
-1183 QGLLSLSGTPP
+1183 QGQLSLSGTPP
-1194 WDPTAQWQALAD
+1194 WDPAAQWQALAD

-1221 YLLTTADERAAWSKP
+1221 YLLTTAEERKSWSKGLP
-1236 AEGKKAASE
+1236 KADKPLSE
-1245 ADVQRALLQ
+1245 AELQRALLQ

-1287 LARKE
+1287 LARQE
-1292 AGDTVPEAMLN
+1292 AGDAVPEAMLS
-1303 QALNR
+1303 QALKR

-1349 ATLRLVW
+1349 ATLRLIW

-1374 ALSAMGDEQNA
+1374 AFSAMGDEQNSA
-1385 AKALSRA
+1385 RA
-1392 LATERGDDYLGDY
+1392 LDRALTTERGDGYLGDY
-1405 GSPLRDEALE
+1405 GSALRDQALE
-1415 LSLLRQHKLA
+1415 LSLLRRHKLA
-1425 AERWPD
+1425 EDRWPA
-1431 LSAKVA
+1431 LSAQVA

-1451 LALLRLAR
+1451 LALLRLAQA
-1459 FDPAVDWQARVTS
+1459 DPAAGWQARITS
-1472 SLGSGSLSGSA
+1472 SSGTQPVAGDTSLQ
-1483 PLQQGAPEALAASTV
+1483 LGAPEALAASTV

-1519 PARISKGM
+1519 PARLSQGI
-1527 SVTRSWFNSDGQPFD
+1527 SVTRSWFNADGQRFD

-1566 ALLVEMVPAGFELEN
+1566 ALLVEMLPAGFELEN
-1581 PALGNSIKLEELS
+1581 PALGNSIKLEDLS

-1635 LMRAVTPGRYQ
+1635 LMRAVTPGRYR
-1646 VPPTQMEDMYR
+1646 VPPTQVEDMYR

-1667 HEVTISE
+1667 HEVIISE

>member
-1 MLPAHER
+1 MRPFDPRPAAHQCAHA
-8 VFLLSRGVV
+8 F
-17 MDEVSMALSFVLMG
+17 VS
-31 TTFYPI
+31 P
-37 DSCAAL
+37 
-43 AATQPGMTSMHL
+43 
-55 LKPSAVPRL
+55 
-64 LRLHPSWSAWLLVG
+64 LRRRWSALLLTG
-78 LGTLLSGCGPDKP
+78 LTGLLLAGCGPDKP
-91 VSQVPTTESS
+91 ATADQASAARQVA
-101 VQQEVGAPSSVVQAN
+101 GAPDTVVQAN
-116 TRQYRDAPALALVF
+116 ARQYRDAPALALVF
-130 SGPLAPKANWQIWL
+130 SGPLAPKSNWQTWL
-144 SVSEGGKQVQGEW
+144 SVSEGGKQLQGEW
-157 ILAEDGRTLYFP
+157 VLAEDGRTLYFP
-169 NVQPDKSYEVSL
+169 QVAPDKRYKVTL
-181 KAGLGPSPQSWT
+181 KAGLGPEAQSWT
-193 LKTRPLEAGASFTAS
+193 LKTRPLEAGASFAAS
-208 GMVLPLRDELRLPIS
+208 GMVLPLRQELRLPIS

-259 LEQITQRAKRVF
+259 LEQITSRAKRVF
-271 SGRYGLELDANRRET
+271 SGRYALELDPNRRET
-286 RLINVNS
+286 RLINVKE

-336 LEVFVSSLASAD
+336 LEVFVSALSSAD
-348 PLKDVQL
+348 PLKEVQL
-355 SLLDEKGNRLQVQNT
+355 SLLDEKGNRLQVQQT
-370 DPQGHRRFDQVQGA
+370 DLRGHRRFDQVQGA

-404 LDLSTFDLGT
+404 LDLSAFELGT

-474 PDNLGAAHYGLRL
+474 PDSLGAAYYGLRL
-487 PDDAPLGRWTIS
+487 PDDAPLGRWTIT

-523 LQLGKGPDGEVTSL
+523 LQLGKGPDGEL
-537 DAALTLPL
+537 LNPQEALTLPL

-561 AEVKLSRATMPF
+561 AEVKISRATMPF

-582 DVLLAEQAR
+582 DVLLTEQAR
-591 DLEARSLTLDAQG
+591 DLEPVTLTLDQQG
-604 QGTFSLQ
+604 NGAFSLVDQ
-611 DELDGVRALGPLE
+611 LASVGTLGPLE

-639 NRSRTQYGW
+639 NRRRTQYGW
-648 PAGSQWPALKADFV
+648 PTGSQWPALKADFV

-667 GGKPLPFQILNL
+667 GGKTLPFQILNL

-688 AVKVRLINEYRD
+688 EVKVRLVNEFRD

-733 PTPLSLQ
+733 PTTLSLP

-802 PHPGKGLLLV
+802 PRAGKGLLLV

-822 RIELKGA
+822 RIELRAA
-829 GGDAKDAR
+829 GGGLAEAR

-852 LHISAQIVAPDSA
+852 LHISAQIAAPDSE
-865 SRPAGKPQG
+865 SKPVNQKSV
-874 QSLRSVGLVPLT
+874 QSLRSVGLVPLA

-901 DKAVPLTR
+901 DKAVPLTH
-909 LEVTATST
+909 LEVAVTST

-980 DRAPLKKGGALE
+980 DAPALKKGGALE

-1006 FDESGKAVIPLDL
+1006 FDESGKAMIPLDL

-1028 MALAWNEQQVGE
+1028 MALAWNEQQVGQ

-1074 NMSGEDQTLSLVWT
+1074 NMSGEDQNLSLTWT
-1088 LNGGLKANG
+1088 LTGGLQAGG
-1097 ELPGTLS
+1097 ELPGTLA

-1117 TVTGASGAAS
+1117 TVTGASGVAR
-1127 LQLAASGKDFAISRD
+1127 LQLAASGKDFAVNREWS
-1142 WYLPLR
+1142 LSLR
-1148 SPWPAETRQ
+1148 SPWPAQTRQ

-1163 PGQQMS
+1163 PNQQMS
-1169 FAPAELAGLDRANL
+1169 FAQSELAGLDPVNL

-1194 WDPTAQWQALAD
+1194 WDPAGQWQALAQ

-1221 YLLTTADERAAWSKP
+1221 YLLTTADERAAWSNNLPNVDKP
-1236 AEGKKAASE
+1236 VSE
-1245 ADVQRALLQ
+1245 VDLQRALLQ

-1287 LARKE
+1287 LTRKE
-1292 AGDTVPEAMLN
+1292 AGDAVPEAMLS
-1303 QALNR
+1303 QAINR
-1308 LQSYLT
+1308 LQSYLG

-1324 APEHSRLAYQAYSAY
+1324 APEHSRLAYQAYSAF

-1349 ATLRLVW
+1349 STLRLIW

-1374 ALSAMGDEQNA
+1374 ALSAMGDEQTA
-1385 AKALSRA
+1385 AKAVTRA
-1392 LATERGDDYLGDY
+1392 LATPRGDDYLADY
-1405 GSPLRDEALE
+1405 GSPLRDGALE
-1415 LSLLRQHKLA
+1415 LALLRQHKLA
-1425 AERWPD
+1425 EDRWPE

-1451 LALLRLAR
+1451 LALLRLAQV
-1459 FDPAVDWQARVTS
+1459 DPAADWQARVAS
-1472 SLGSGSLSGSA
+1472 ISGNQAVAGKNSV
-1483 PLQQGAPEALAASTV
+1483 QIGAPEALAATGV

-1507 VQRTLIGYPEQA
+1507 VQRTLVGYPEQA
-1519 PARISKGM
+1519 PVRISQGM
-1527 SVTRSWFNSDGQPFD
+1527 SVTRSWFNADGKQLD

-1553 VRLNVSSESAVPD
+1553 VRLNVSSEQTVPD
-1566 ALLVEMVPAGFELEN
+1566 ALLVEMLPAGFELEN
-1581 PALGNSIKLEELS
+1581 PALGTSIKLEELS

-1599 AWQSEWNDYLKHQEF
+1599 AWQSEWSDYLKHQEF

-1619 TAALDLSEGS
+1619 TAALDLSEGG

-1646 VPPTQMEDMYR
+1646 VPPTQVEDMYR
-1657 PELRAVGEDI
+1657 PELRAVGQDI
-1667 HEVTISE
+1667 HEVAISE

>member
-1 MLPAHER
+1 MCQASLIP
-8 VFLLSRGVV
+8 
-17 MDEVSMALSFVLMG
+17 
-31 TTFYPI
+31 YPVGY
-37 DSCAAL
+37 CAAL
-43 AATQPGMTSMHL
+43 AASQSGMTFMRRVDSHPRFSCSSPQQMTAPGRRWPAL
-55 LKPSAVPRL
+55 LLAGFTAL
-64 LRLHPSWSAWLLVG
+64 
-78 LGTLLSGCGPDKP
+78 LLSGCGPDKP
-91 VSQVPTTESS
+91 VANTPTT
-101 VQQEVGAPSSVVQAN
+101 QPAAGQEAGAPSSVVQAN
-116 TRQYRDAPALALVF
+116 ARQYRDAPALALVF
-130 SGPLAPKANWQIWL
+130 SGPLAPKANWQSWL

-157 ILAEDGRTLYFP
+157 ILADDGRTLYFP

-259 LEQITQRAKRVF
+259 LEQITKRAKRVF
-271 SGRYGLELDANRRET
+271 SGRYALELDANRRET
-286 RLINVNS
+286 RLINVKE

-355 SLLDEKGNRLQVQNT
+355 SLLDEKGNRLQVQTT

-390 QGKHLAVLRLDGAA
+390 QGNHLAVLRLDGAA

-487 PDDAPLGRWTIS
+487 PDDAPLGRWTIN

-582 DVLLAEQAR
+582 DVLLAEQAK
-591 DLEARSLTLDAQG
+591 DLEPLNLTLDAQG
-604 QGTFSLQ
+604 QGTFSLA

-662 ADRVE
+662 TDRVE
-667 GGKPLPFQILNL
+667 GGKPLPFLLLNL
-679 DEQGQPVAG
+679 DDKGHPVAG
-688 AVKVRLINEYRD
+688 TVKVRLINEYRD

-733 PTPLSLQ
+733 PTPLTLQ

-802 PHPGKGLLLV
+802 PRPGKGLLLV

-852 LHISAQIVAPDSA
+852 LHISAQIAALDSA
-865 SRPAGKPQG
+865 SKPAGKQQG

-928 VDRGVLNISD
+928 VDRGVLNISA

-953 FAQDLF
+953 FSQDLF

-992 SRVEVAALWSGEVS
+992 SRVEIAALWSGEVS

-1019 PNFNGELAL
+1019 PNFNGALAL

-1074 NMSGEDQTLSLVWT
+1074 NMSGEDQTLSLAWT

-1117 TVTGASGAAS
+1117 TVTGASGVAS

-1142 WYLPLR
+1142 WTLPLR

-1169 FAPAELAGLDRANL
+1169 FVPAELAGLDRANL

-1194 WDPTAQWQALAD
+1194 WDPAAQWQALAD

-1236 AEGKKAASE
+1236 AEGKQAASE

-1292 AGDTVPEAMLN
+1292 AGDAVPEAMLN

-1366 LPLLHLSL
+1366 LPLLYLSL

-1385 AKALSRA
+1385 TKALSRA

-1405 GSPLRDEALE
+1405 GSPLRDQALE

-1425 AERWPD
+1425 AERWPA

-1459 FDPAVDWQARVTS
+1459 FDPAVDWQARVAS
-1472 SLGSGSLSGSA
+1472 SSGIEALSGSA
-1483 PLQQGAPEALAASTV
+1483 ALQQGAPEALAASAV

-1519 PARISKGM
+1519 PARLSQGI

-1646 VPPTQMEDMYR
+1646 VPPTQVEDMYR
-1657 PELRAVGEDI
+1657 PEIRAVGEDI
-1667 HEVTISE
+1667 HEVRISE

>member
-1 MLPAHER
+1 MRLFDSPSASHRSIAETGALR
-8 VFLLSRGVV
+8 RRWSTLLLCGVV
-17 MDEVSMALSFVLMG
+17 G
-31 TTFYPI
+31 
-37 DSCAAL
+37 
-43 AATQPGMTSMHL
+43 
-55 LKPSAVPRL
+55 
-64 LRLHPSWSAWLLVG
+64 
-78 LGTLLSGCGPDKP
+78 LLSGCGPDKP
-91 VSQVPTTESS
+91 TSQVPTTESTA
-101 VQQEVGAPSSVVQAN
+101 QQEAGAPTSVVQAN
-116 TRQYRDAPALALVF
+116 ARQYRDAPALALVF
-130 SGPLAPKANWQIWL
+130 SGPLSPKANWQSWL
-144 SVSEGGKQVQGEW
+144 GVSEGGKQVQGEW
-157 ILAEDGRTLYFP
+157 ILADDGRTLYFP

-208 GMVLPLRDELRLPIS
+208 GMVLPLRQELRLPIS

-259 LEQITQRAKRVF
+259 LEQITKRAKRVF
-271 SGRYGLELDANRRET
+271 SGRYALELDANRRET
-286 RLINVNS
+286 RLINVKE

-355 SLLDEKGNRLQVQNT
+355 SLLDEKGNRLQVQTT

-390 QGKHLAVLRLDGAA
+390 QGNHLAVLRLDGAA

-487 PDDAPLGRWTIS
+487 PDDAPLGRWTIN

-523 LQLGKGPDGEVTSL
+523 LQLGKGPDGEVTDL
-537 DAALTLPL
+537 DAALTMPL

-561 AEVKLSRATMPF
+561 AEVKISRATMPF

-591 DLEARSLTLDAQG
+591 DLEPLNLTLNEQG
-604 QGTFSLQ
+604 LGTFSLA

-639 NRSRTQYGW
+639 NRNRTQYGW

-679 DEQGQPVAG
+679 DDKGQPVAG

-733 PTPLSLQ
+733 PTPLTLQ

-790 QAGDKAKVTLVA
+790 LAGDKAKVTLVA
-802 PHPGKGLLLV
+802 PRPGKGLLLV

-829 GGDAKDAR
+829 AGDAKDAR
-837 GEFEIP
+837 SEFEIP

-852 LHISAQIVAPDSA
+852 LHISAQIAAPDSA
-865 SRPAGKPQG
+865 SKPVSSQQG

-901 DKAVPLTR
+901 EKAVPLTR

-938 YQPLDPFEIFFGRKR
+938 YQPLDPFETLFGRKR

-992 SRVEVAALWSGEVS
+992 SRVEIAALWSGEVS
-1006 FDESGKAVIPLDL
+1006 FDESGKAVIPLEL

-1074 NMSGEDQTLSLVWT
+1074 NMSGEDQTLSLAWT

-1097 ELPGTLS
+1097 ELPGTLI

-1117 TVTGASGAAS
+1117 TVTGASGVAS

-1142 WYLPLR
+1142 WTLPLR

-1169 FAPAELAGLDRANL
+1169 FAPAELTGLDRANL

-1194 WDPTAQWQALAD
+1194 WDPAAQWQALAD

-1221 YLLTTADERAAWSKP
+1221 YLLTTADERIAWSKP

-1292 AGDTVPEAMLN
+1292 AGDAVPEAMLN

-1349 ATLRLVW
+1349 ATLRLIW

-1405 GSPLRDEALE
+1405 GSPLRDGALE
-1415 LSLLRQHKLA
+1415 FSLLRQYKLA
-1425 AERWPD
+1425 AERWPA

-1459 FDPAVDWQARVTS
+1459 FDPAVDWQAKVAS
-1472 SLGSGSLSGSA
+1472 SSGSEALNGSA

-1507 VQRTLIGYPEQA
+1507 VQRTLVGYPEQA

-1619 TAALDLSEGS
+1619 TAALDLNEGS

-1646 VPPTQMEDMYR
+1646 VPPTQVEDMYR

-1667 HEVTISE
+1667 HEVIISE

>member
-1 MLPAHER
+1 MRR
-8 VFLLSRGVV
+8 V
-17 MDEVSMALSFVLMG
+17 
-31 TTFYPI
+31 
-37 DSCAAL
+37 DS
-43 AATQPGMTSMHL
+43 H
-55 LKPSAVPRL
+55 PRL
-64 LRLHPSWSAWLLVG
+64 SCSSPQQMTAPGRRWPALLLAG
-78 LGTLLSGCGPDKP
+78 FTALLLSGCGPDKP
-91 VSQVPTTESS
+91 VTHVTANEPTTQTDA
-101 VQQEVGAPSSVVQAN
+101 QQEAGAPSSVVQAN
-116 TRQYRDAPALALVF
+116 ARQYRDAPALALIF
-130 SGPLAPKANWQIWL
+130 SGPLAPKANWQSWL

-193 LKTRPLEAGASFTAS
+193 LKTRPLEEGASFTAS

-259 LEQITQRAKRVF
+259 LEQITKRAKRVF
-271 SGRYGLELDANRRET
+271 SGRYALELDANRRET
-286 RLINVNS
+286 RLINVKE

-355 SLLDEKGNRLQVQNT
+355 SLLDEKGNRLQVQTT

-390 QGKHLAVLRLDGAA
+390 QGNHLAVLRLDGAA

-487 PDDAPLGRWTIS
+487 PDDAPLGRWTIN

-561 AEVKLSRATMPF
+561 AEVKISRATMPF

-582 DVLLAEQAR
+582 DVLLAEQAK
-591 DLEARSLTLDAQG
+591 DLEPLTLTLDAQG
-604 QGTFSLQ
+604 QGTFSLA
-611 DELDGVRALGPLE
+611 DELDGGGALGPLE

-662 ADRVE
+662 AERVE

-679 DEQGQPVAG
+679 DDKGQPVAG

-733 PTPLSLQ
+733 PTPLTLQ
-740 LAAGWYRLEVENSQG
+740 LAVGWYRLEVENSQG

-802 PHPGKGLLLV
+802 PRPGKGLLLV

-852 LHISAQIVAPDSA
+852 LHISAQIAAPDSA
-865 SRPAGKPQG
+865 SKPAGKQQG

-909 LEVTATST
+909 LDVTATST

-953 FAQDLF
+953 FSQDLF

-992 SRVEVAALWSGEVS
+992 SRVEIAALWSGEVS
-1006 FDESGKAVIPLDL
+1006 FDQQGKAVIPLDL

-1074 NMSGEDQTLSLVWT
+1074 NMSGEDQTLSLAWT

-1117 TVTGASGAAS
+1117 TVTGASGVAS
-1127 LQLAASGKDFAISRD
+1127 LQLVARGKDFAISRD
-1142 WYLPLR
+1142 WFLPLR

-1194 WDPTAQWQALAD
+1194 WDPAAQWQALAD

-1236 AEGKKAASE
+1236 AEGKQAASE

-1292 AGDTVPEAMLN
+1292 AGDAVPEAMLN

-1405 GSPLRDEALE
+1405 GSPLRDQALE
-1415 LSLLRQHKLA
+1415 LSLLRQYTLA
-1425 AERWPD
+1425 AERWPA

-1459 FDPAVDWQARVTS
+1459 FDPAVDWQAKVTS

-1483 PLQQGAPEALAASTV
+1483 PLQQGAPEALAASAV

-1507 VQRTLIGYPEQA
+1507 VQRTLVGYPEQT
-1519 PARISKGM
+1519 PARISKGI
-1527 SVTRSWFNSDGQPFD
+1527 SVTRSWFNSDGQRFD

-1629 NQQLVY
+1629 NQQLIY

-1646 VPPTQMEDMYR
+1646 VPPTQVEDMYR

>member
-1 MLPAHER
+1 MCR
-8 VFLLSRGVV
+8 VSRMPYPVSSHAAFAALQLGMEPMRLFDSPSASHRSTAGTGALRRRCSALLLCGVV
-17 MDEVSMALSFVLMG
+17 G
-31 TTFYPI
+31 
-37 DSCAAL
+37 
-43 AATQPGMTSMHL
+43 
-55 LKPSAVPRL
+55 
-64 LRLHPSWSAWLLVG
+64 
-78 LGTLLSGCGPDKP
+78 LLSGCGPDKP
-91 VSQVPTTESS
+91 ASQVPTTESTA
-101 VQQEVGAPSSVVQAN
+101 QQEAGAPTSVVQAN
-116 TRQYRDAPALALVF
+116 ARQYRDAPALALVF
-130 SGPLAPKANWQIWL
+130 SGPLAPKANWQSWL
-144 SVSEGGKQVQGEW
+144 GVSEGGKQVQGEW
-157 ILAEDGRTLYFP
+157 ILADDGRTLYFP

-208 GMVLPLRDELRLPIS
+208 GMVLPLRQELRLPIS

-250 PGAGMGNWE
+250 PGSGMGNWE
-259 LEQITQRAKRVF
+259 LEQITKRAKRVF
-271 SGRYGLELDANRRET
+271 SGRYALELDANRRET
-286 RLINVNS
+286 RLINVKE
-293 PQLAEAGVYFA
+293 PQLVEAGVYFA

-327 LSARRYRDQ
+327 LSARRYRDE

-355 SLLDEKGNRLQVQNT
+355 SLLDEKGNRLQVQTT

-390 QGKHLAVLRLDGAA
+390 QGNHLAVLRLDGAA

-487 PDDAPLGRWTIS
+487 PDDAPLGRWTIN

-561 AEVKLSRATMPF
+561 AEVKISRATMPF

-582 DVLLAEQAR
+582 DVLLAEQAK

-604 QGTFSLQ
+604 QGTFSLA

-624 VAYRVSLSEPGGRAV
+624 VTYRVSLAEPGGRAV

-648 PAGSQWPALKADFV
+648 PADSQWPALKANFV

-679 DEQGQPVAG
+679 DDKGQPVAG

-700 YYWHYADGEGW
+700 YYWHYANGEGW

-733 PTPLSLQ
+733 PTPLTLQ

-802 PHPGKGLLLV
+802 PRPGKGLLLV

-852 LHISAQIVAPDSA
+852 LYISAQIAAPDSA
-865 SRPAGKPQG
+865 SKPSGKQQG

-992 SRVEVAALWSGEVS
+992 SRVEIAALWSGEVS
-1006 FDESGKAVIPLDL
+1006 FDQQGKAVIPLDL

-1074 NMSGEDQTLSLVWT
+1074 NMSGEDQTLSLAWT

-1117 TVTGASGAAS
+1117 TVTGASGVAS

-1142 WYLPLR
+1142 WTLPLR

-1169 FAPAELAGLDRANL
+1169 LAPSELAGLDPTNL

-1194 WDPTAQWQALAD
+1194 WDPAAQWQALAD

-1221 YLLTTADERAAWSKP
+1221 YLLTTADERIAWSKP

-1292 AGDTVPEAMLN
+1292 AGDAVPEAMLN

-1349 ATLRLVW
+1349 ATLRLIW

-1405 GSPLRDEALE
+1405 GSQLRDEALE

-1425 AERWPD
+1425 VERWPA

-1483 PLQQGAPEALAASTV
+1483 PLQQGAPEALAASSV

-1507 VQRTLIGYPEQA
+1507 VQRTLVGYPEQA

-1646 VPPTQMEDMYR
+1646 VPPTQVEDMYR

-1667 HEVTISE
+1667 HEVIISE

>member
-1 MLPAHER
+1 MRR
-8 VFLLSRGVV
+8 VDSHPRFSRSSPQQV
-17 MDEVSMALSFVLMG
+17 
-31 TTFYPI
+31 
-37 DSCAAL
+37 
-43 AATQPGMTSMHL
+43 
-55 LKPSAVPRL
+55 AVPGRCWPAL
-64 LRLHPSWSAWLLVG
+64 LLAGFTAL
-78 LGTLLSGCGPDKP
+78 LLSGCGPDKP
-91 VSQVPTTESS
+91 VANEPTTQAAAT
-101 VQQEVGAPSSVVQAN
+101 QQEAGAPSAVVQAN
-116 TRQYRDAPALALVF
+116 ARQYRDAPALALVF
-130 SGPLAPKANWQIWL
+130 SGPLTPKANWQSWL
-144 SVSEGGKQVQGEW
+144 GVSEGGKQVQGEW
-157 ILAEDGRTLYFP
+157 ILADDGRTLYFP

-181 KAGLGPSPQSWT
+181 KAGLGPSPQRWT

-259 LEQITQRAKRVF
+259 LEQITKRAKRVF
-271 SGRYGLELDANRRET
+271 SGRYALELDANRRET
-286 RLINVNS
+286 RLINVKE

-355 SLLDEKGNRLQVQNT
+355 SLLDEKGNRLQVQTT

-390 QGKHLAVLRLDGAA
+390 QGNHLAVLRLDGAA

-474 PDNLGAAHYGLRL
+474 PDSLGAAHYGLRL
-487 PDDAPLGRWTIS
+487 PDDAPLGRWTIN

-523 LQLGKGPDGEVTSL
+523 LQLGKGPDGEVTDL

-561 AEVKLSRATMPF
+561 AEVKISRATMPF

-591 DLEARSLTLDAQG
+591 DLEPLNITLDAQG
-604 QGTFSLQ
+604 QGTFSLA

-679 DEQGQPVAG
+679 DAQGQPVAG

-733 PTPLSLQ
+733 PTPLTLQ

-761 VEIGSYA
+761 VEIGSYT

-790 QAGDKAKVTLVA
+790 LAGEKAKVTLVA
-802 PHPGKGLLLV
+802 PRPGKGLLLV

-822 RIELKGA
+822 RIELKGE

-852 LHISAQIVAPDSA
+852 LHISAQIAAPDSA
-865 SRPAGKPQG
+865 SKPAGKQQG

-992 SRVEVAALWSGEVS
+992 SRVEIAALWSGEVS
-1006 FDESGKAVIPLDL
+1006 FDEQGKAVIPLDL

-1074 NMSGEDQTLSLVWT
+1074 NMSGEDQTLSLAWT

-1117 TVTGASGAAS
+1117 TVTGASGVAS

-1142 WYLPLR
+1142 WTLPLR

-1169 FAPAELAGLDRANL
+1169 FAPGELVGLDRSNL

-1194 WDPTAQWQALAD
+1194 WDPAAQWQALAD
-1206 YPYACLEQTLSRAWP
+1206 SPYACLEQTLSRAWP

-1236 AEGKKAASE
+1236 AAGKKAASE
-1245 ADVQRALLQ
+1245 AGVQRALLQ

-1292 AGDTVPEAMLN
+1292 AGDAVPEAMLN

-1374 ALSAMGDEQNA
+1374 ALLAMGDEQNA

-1392 LATERGDDYLGDY
+1392 LAIERGDDYLGDY
-1405 GSPLRDEALE
+1405 GSPLRDQALE
-1415 LSLLRQHKLA
+1415 LALLRQHKLA
-1425 AERWPD
+1425 MDRWPA

-1451 LALLRLAR
+1451 LALLRLANV
-1459 FDPAVDWQARVTS
+1459 DPAADWQARVTS

-1483 PLQQGAPEALAASTV
+1483 PLQQGVPEALAASTV

-1519 PARISKGM
+1519 PVRVSQGI

-1542 PAKVKVGDLVV
+1542 PARVKVGDLVV
-1553 VRLNVSSESAVPD
+1553 VRLNISSESAVPD

-1581 PALGNSIKLEELS
+1581 PGLGNSIKLEELS

-1646 VPPTQMEDMYR
+1646 VPPTQVEDMYR

>member
-1 MLPAHER
+1 MRLFHARPVSRRSAQGAHPLNR
-8 VFLLSRGVV
+8 RRWSALLLSG
-17 MDEVSMALSFVLMG
+17 
-31 TTFYPI
+31 
-37 DSCAAL
+37 L
-43 AATQPGMTSMHL
+43 AGL
-55 LKPSAVPRL
+55 LLA
-64 LRLHPSWSAWLLVG
+64 
-78 LGTLLSGCGPDKP
+78 GCGPDKP
-91 VSQVPTTESS
+91 VASGQTKASTA
-101 VQQEVGAPSSVVQAN
+101 QQEAGAPTSVVQAN
-116 TRQYRDAPALALVF
+116 ARQYRDAPALALVF
-130 SGPLAPKANWQIWL
+130 SSPLAPKANWQSWL
-144 SVSEGGKQVQGEW
+144 GVSEGGKQVQGEW

-181 KAGLGPSPQSWT
+181 KAGLGPSSQSWT

-250 PGAGMGNWE
+250 PGSGMGNWE
-259 LEQITQRAKRVF
+259 LEQITKRAKRVF
-271 SGRYGLELDANRRET
+271 SGRYALELDANRRET
-286 RLINVNS
+286 RLINVKE

-327 LSARRYRDQ
+327 LSARRYRDE

-355 SLLDEKGNRLQVQNT
+355 SLLDEKGNRLQVQTT

-390 QGKHLAVLRLDGAA
+390 QGNHLAVLRLDGAA

-455 VELEVKQ
+455 VELEVKL

-474 PDNLGAAHYGLRL
+474 PDSLGAAHYGLRL
-487 PDDAPLGRWTIS
+487 PDDAPLGRWTIN

-523 LQLGKGPDGEVTSL
+523 LQLGKGPDSEVTDL
-537 DAALTLPL
+537 GAALTLPL

-561 AEVKLSRATMPF
+561 AEVKISRATMPF

-582 DVLLAEQAR
+582 DVLLAEQAK
-591 DLEARSLTLDAQG
+591 DLEPLNLTLDAQG
-604 QGTFSLQ
+604 QGTFSLA

-733 PTPLSLQ
+733 PTPLTLQ

-802 PHPGKGLLLV
+802 PRPGKGLLMV

-852 LHISAQIVAPDSA
+852 LHISAQITAPDSD
-865 SRPAGKPQG
+865 SKPVSQKSV

-992 SRVEVAALWSGEVS
+992 SRVEIAALWSGEVS

-1088 LNGGLKANG
+1088 LNGGLKAHG

-1117 TVTGASGAAS
+1117 TVTGASGVAS

-1169 FAPAELAGLDRANL
+1169 FAPAELTRLDRANL

-1194 WDPTAQWQALAD
+1194 WDPAAQWQALAD

-1245 ADVQRALLQ
+1245 ADVQRTLLQ

-1292 AGDTVPEAMLN
+1292 AGNAVPEAMLN

-1349 ATLRLVW
+1349 ATLRLIW

-1405 GSPLRDEALE
+1405 GSPLRDQAIE

-1425 AERWPD
+1425 AERWPA

-1459 FDPAVDWQARVTS
+1459 FDPAADWQARVTS

-1507 VQRTLIGYPEQA
+1507 VQRTLAGYPEQA

-1646 VPPTQMEDMYR
+1646 VPPTQVEDMYR

-1667 HEVTISE
+1667 HEVIISE

>member
-1 MLPAHER
+1 MRFFDSPSASHRSTAETGALR
-8 VFLLSRGVV
+8 RRWSTLLLCGVV
-17 MDEVSMALSFVLMG
+17 G
-31 TTFYPI
+31 
-37 DSCAAL
+37 
-43 AATQPGMTSMHL
+43 
-55 LKPSAVPRL
+55 
-64 LRLHPSWSAWLLVG
+64 
-78 LGTLLSGCGPDKP
+78 LLSGCGPDKP
-91 VSQVPTTESS
+91 TSQISNTESTA
-101 VQQEVGAPSSVVQAN
+101 QQEAGAPTSVVQAN
-116 TRQYRDAPALALVF
+116 ARQYRDAPALALVF
-130 SGPLAPKANWQIWL
+130 SGSLAPKANWQSWL

-157 ILAEDGRTLYFP
+157 ILADDGRTLYFP

-208 GMVLPLRDELRLPIS
+208 GMVLPLRQELRLPTS

-250 PGAGMGNWE
+250 PGSGMGNWE
-259 LEQITQRAKRVF
+259 LEQITKRAKRVF
-271 SGRYGLELDANRRET
+271 SGRYALELDANRRET
-286 RLINVNS
+286 RLINVKE

-355 SLLDEKGNRLQVQNT
+355 SLLDEKGNRLQVQTT
-370 DPQGHRRFDQVQGA
+370 DLQGHRRFDQVQGA

-390 QGKHLAVLRLDGAA
+390 QGNHLAVLRLDGAA

-487 PDDAPLGRWTIS
+487 PDDAPLGRWTIN

-561 AEVKLSRATMPF
+561 AEVKISRATMPF

-582 DVLLAEQAR
+582 DVLLAEQAK
-591 DLEARSLTLDAQG
+591 DLEARSLTLNEQG
-604 QGTFSLQ
+604 QGTFSLA

-733 PTPLSLQ
+733 PTPLTLQ

-790 QAGDKAKVTLVA
+790 LAGDKAKVTLVA
-802 PHPGKGLLLV
+802 PRPGKGLLLV

-852 LHISAQIVAPDSA
+852 LHISAQIAAPDSA
-865 SRPAGKPQG
+865 SKPVSSQQG

-886 LDREARRLPLTLSAP
+886 LDREARRLPLTLSSP

-909 LEVTATST
+909 LEVTATSI

-992 SRVEVAALWSGEVS
+992 SRVEIAALWSGEVS
-1006 FDESGKAVIPLDL
+1006 FDEQGKAVIPLDL

-1117 TVTGASGAAS
+1117 TVTGASGVAS

-1142 WYLPLR
+1142 WTLPLR

-1163 PGQQMS
+1163 PGQEMA
-1169 FAPAELAGLDRANL
+1169 FVPAELAGLDRANL

-1194 WDPTAQWQALAD
+1194 WDPAAQWQALAD

-1221 YLLTTADERAAWSKP
+1221 YLLTTADERTAWSKP

-1292 AGDTVPEAMLN
+1292 AGDAVPEAMLN

-1324 APEHSRLAYQAYSAY
+1324 APEHSRLAYQAYSTY

-1349 ATLRLVW
+1349 ATLRLIW

-1405 GSPLRDEALE
+1405 GSSLRDEALE

-1425 AERWPD
+1425 AERWPA

-1507 VQRTLIGYPEQA
+1507 VQRTLVGYPEQA

-1619 TAALDLSEGS
+1619 TAALDLSAGS

-1646 VPPTQMEDMYR
+1646 VPPTQVEDMYR

-1667 HEVTISE
+1667 HEVRISE

>member
-1 MLPAHER
+1 MRRVDSHPRFSCSSPQQTVVPGRRWPA
-8 VFLLSRGVV
+8 LLLAGFT
-17 MDEVSMALSFVLMG
+17 AL
-31 TTFYPI
+31 
-37 DSCAAL
+37 
-43 AATQPGMTSMHL
+43 
-55 LKPSAVPRL
+55 
-64 LRLHPSWSAWLLVG
+64 
-78 LGTLLSGCGPDKP
+78 LLSGCGPDKP
-91 VSQVPTTESS
+91 VANGPTTQPAA
-101 VQQEVGAPSSVVQAN
+101 QQETGAPSAVVQAN
-116 TRQYRDAPALALVF
+116 ARQYRDAPALALVF
-130 SGPLAPKANWQIWL
+130 SGPLVPKANWQSWL
-144 SVSEGGKQVQGEW
+144 SVSEEGKQVQGEW
-157 ILAEDGRTLYFP
+157 ILADDGRTLYFP

-181 KAGLGPSPQSWT
+181 KAGLGPSPQRWT

-250 PGAGMGNWE
+250 PGSGMGNWE

-271 SGRYGLELDANRRET
+271 SGRYALELDANRRET
-286 RLINVNS
+286 RLINVKE

-355 SLLDEKGNRLQVQNT
+355 SLLDEKGNRLQVQTT

-390 QGKHLAVLRLDGAA
+390 QGNHLAVLRLDGTA

-414 QPWQAQQ
+414 LPWQAQQ

-487 PDDAPLGRWTIS
+487 PDDAPLGRWTIN

-561 AEVKLSRATMPF
+561 AEVKISRATMPF

-582 DVLLAEQAR
+582 DVLLAEQAK
-591 DLEARSLTLDAQG
+591 DLEPLNLTLDAQG
-604 QGTFSLQ
+604 QGTFSLA
-611 DELDGVRALGPLE
+611 DELDGVRGLGPLE

-667 GGKPLPFQILNL
+667 GGKPLPFQLLNL

-688 AVKVRLINEYRD
+688 AVKVRLVNEYRD

-733 PTPLSLQ
+733 PTPLRLQ

-768 WGGGGEQ
+768 WDGGGEQ

-790 QAGDKAKVTLVA
+790 LAGDKAKVTLVA
-802 PHPGKGLLLV
+802 PRPGKGLLLV

-852 LHISAQIVAPDSA
+852 LHISAQIAAPDSD
-865 SRPAGKPQG
+865 SKPVSQKSV

-901 DKAVPLTR
+901 DKAVPFTR

-992 SRVEVAALWSGEVS
+992 SRVEIAALWSGEVS

-1074 NMSGEDQTLSLVWT
+1074 NMSGEDQTLSLAWT

-1117 TVTGASGAAS
+1117 TVTGASGVAS

-1142 WYLPLR
+1142 WTLPLR

-1194 WDPTAQWQALAD
+1194 WDPAAQWQALAD

-1221 YLLTTADERAAWSKP
+1221 YLLTTADERVAWSKP

-1292 AGDTVPEAMLN
+1292 AGDAVPEAMLN

-1425 AERWPD
+1425 VERLPA

-1507 VQRTLIGYPEQA
+1507 VQRTLVGYPEQA

-1646 VPPTQMEDMYR
+1646 VPPTQVEDMYR
-1657 PELRAVGEDI
+1657 PEIRAVGEDI
-1667 HEVTISE
+1667 HEVLISE

>member
-1 MLPAHER
+1 MHLSLSCPVTRLPR
-8 VFLLSRGVV
+8 VAWL
-17 MDEVSMALSFVLMG
+17 
-31 TTFYPI
+31 
-37 DSCAAL
+37 AAL
-43 AATQPGMTSMHL
+43 L
-55 LKPSAVPRL
+55 LA
-64 LRLHPSWSAWLLVG
+64 
-78 LGTLLSGCGPDKP
+78 GCGPDKP
-91 VSQVPTTESS
+91 ASQVPTTESIAR
-101 VQQEVGAPSSVVQAN
+101 QEAGEPSSVVQAN
-116 TRQYRDAPALALVF
+116 ARQYRDAPALALVF
-130 SGPLAPKANWQIWL
+130 SGPLVPKANWQSWL

-157 ILAEDGRTLYFP
+157 ILADDGRTLYFP

-181 KAGLGPSPQSWT
+181 KAGLGPSPQRWT

-259 LEQITQRAKRVF
+259 LEQITKRAKRVF
-271 SGRYGLELDANRRET
+271 SGRYALELDANRRET
-286 RLINVNS
+286 RLINVKE

-327 LSARRYRDQ
+327 LSARRYRDE

-355 SLLDEKGNRLQVQNT
+355 SLLDQKGNRLQVQTTN
-370 DPQGHRRFDQVQGA
+370 PQGHRRFDQVQGA

-390 QGKHLAVLRLDGAA
+390 QGNHLAVLRLDGAA

-487 PDDAPLGRWTIS
+487 PEDAPLGRWTIN

-561 AEVKLSRATMPF
+561 VEVKISRATMPF

-591 DLEARSLTLDAQG
+591 DLEPLNLTLDAQE
-604 QGTFSLQ
+604 QGTFSLA

-624 VAYRVSLSEPGGRAV
+624 AAYRVSLSEPGGRAV

-733 PTPLSLQ
+733 PTPLTLQ

-802 PHPGKGLLLV
+802 PRPGKGLLLV

-852 LHISAQIVAPDSA
+852 LHISAQIAAPDSD
-865 SRPAGKPQG
+865 SKPVSQKSV

-909 LEVTATST
+909 LEVIATST
-917 PNSQGRVVLAA
+917 PNSRGRVVLAA

-938 YQPLDPFEIFFGRKR
+938 YKPLDPFEIFFGRKR

-992 SRVEVAALWSGEVS
+992 SRVEIAALWSGEVS
-1006 FDESGKAVIPLDL
+1006 FDEQGKSVIPLEL

-1074 NMSGEDQTLSLVWT
+1074 NMSGEDQTLSLAWT

-1097 ELPGTLS
+1097 ELPSTLA

-1117 TVTGASGAAS
+1117 TVTGASGVAS

-1142 WYLPLR
+1142 WTLPLR

-1163 PGQQMS
+1163 PGQEMA

-1194 WDPTAQWQALAD
+1194 WDPAAQWQALAD

-1221 YLLTTADERAAWSKP
+1221 YLLTTADERAVWRKP

-1292 AGDTVPEAMLN
+1292 AGDSVPEAMLN

-1349 ATLRLVW
+1349 ATLRLIW

-1392 LATERGDDYLGDY
+1392 LTTERGDDYLGDY
-1405 GSPLRDEALE
+1405 GSPLRDQALE
-1415 LSLLRQHKLA
+1415 LALLRQHKLA
-1425 AERWPD
+1425 AERWPA

-1459 FDPAVDWQARVTS
+1459 VDPAVDWQAKVAS
-1472 SLGSGSLSGSA
+1472 SLGSGSLSGSV
-1483 PLQQGAPEALAASTV
+1483 PLQQGAPEALAASAV

-1507 VQRTLIGYPEQA
+1507 VQRTLVGYPEQA
-1519 PARISKGM
+1519 PTRLSQGI
-1527 SVTRSWFNSDGQPFD
+1527 SVTRSWFNSDGQRFD
-1542 PAKVKVGDLVV
+1542 PIKVKVGDLVV
-1553 VRLNVSSESAVPD
+1553 VRLNVSSESVVPD

-1619 TAALDLSEGS
+1619 TAALDLSAGS

-1646 VPPTQMEDMYR
+1646 VPPTQVEDMYR

-1667 HEVTISE
+1667 HEVRISE

>member
-1 MLPAHER
+1 MHLSLSSPVTRLPR
-8 VFLLSRGVV
+8 VAWL
-17 MDEVSMALSFVLMG
+17 
-31 TTFYPI
+31 
-37 DSCAAL
+37 AAL
-43 AATQPGMTSMHL
+43 L
-55 LKPSAVPRL
+55 LA
-64 LRLHPSWSAWLLVG
+64 
-78 LGTLLSGCGPDKP
+78 GCGPDKP
-91 VSQVPTTESS
+91 VSQVPTTGSTAR
-101 VQQEVGAPSSVVQAN
+101 QEAGEPSSVVQAN
-116 TRQYRDAPALALVF
+116 ARQYRDAPALALVF
-130 SGPLAPKANWQIWL
+130 SGPLAPKANWQSWL

-157 ILAEDGRTLYFP
+157 ILADDGRTLYFP

-259 LEQITQRAKRVF
+259 LEQITKRAKRVF
-271 SGRYGLELDANRRET
+271 SGRYALELDANRRET
-286 RLINVNS
+286 RLINVKE

-327 LSARRYRDQ
+327 LSARRYRDE

-355 SLLDEKGNRLQVQNT
+355 SLLDQKGNRLQVQTT

-474 PDNLGAAHYGLRL
+474 PDNLGAAHYGLHL
-487 PDDAPLGRWTIS
+487 PDDAPLGRWTIN

-591 DLEARSLTLDAQG
+591 DLEPLNLTLDAQG
-604 QGTFSLQ
+604 QGTFSLA

-624 VAYRVSLSEPGGRAV
+624 VAYRVSLAEPGGRAV

-662 ADRVE
+662 AERVE

-733 PTPLSLQ
+733 PTPLTLQ

-790 QAGDKAKVTLVA
+790 LSGDKANVTLVA
-802 PHPGKGLLLV
+802 PRPGKGLLLV

-852 LHISAQIVAPDSA
+852 LHISAQIAAPDSA
-865 SRPAGKPQG
+865 SKPVGKQQG

-992 SRVEVAALWSGEVS
+992 SRVEIAALWSGEVS
-1006 FDESGKAVIPLDL
+1006 FDESGKAVIPLEL

-1117 TVTGASGAAS
+1117 TVTGASGVAS
-1127 LQLAASGKDFAISRD
+1127 LQLAASGKDFAIRRD

-1194 WDPTAQWQALAD
+1194 WDPAAQWQALAD

-1221 YLLTTADERAAWSKP
+1221 YLLTTADERIAWSKP

-1292 AGDTVPEAMLN
+1292 AGDAVPEAMLN

-1308 LQSYLT
+1308 LQNYLT

-1349 ATLRLVW
+1349 ATLRLIW

-1425 AERWPD
+1425 AERWPA

-1437 DTLAHRQWLSTQER
+1437 ETLAHRQWLSTQER

-1459 FDPAVDWQARVTS
+1459 VDPAVDWQARMTS

-1483 PLQQGAPEALAASTV
+1483 PLQQGAPEALAVSSV

-1507 VQRTLIGYPEQA
+1507 VQRTLVGYPEQA

-1646 VPPTQMEDMYR
+1646 VPPTQVEDMYR

-1667 HEVTISE
+1667 HEVIISE

>member
-1 MLPAHER
+1 MRLFDSPSASHR
-8 VFLLSRGVV
+8 STAGTGALRRRWSALLLSG
-17 MDEVSMALSFVLMG
+17 
-31 TTFYPI
+31 
-37 DSCAAL
+37 L
-43 AATQPGMTSMHL
+43 AGL
-55 LKPSAVPRL
+55 LLA
-64 LRLHPSWSAWLLVG
+64 
-78 LGTLLSGCGPDKP
+78 GCGPDKP
-91 VSQVPTTESS
+91 VANGPTTKPAA
-101 VQQEVGAPSSVVQAN
+101 QQETGAPSAVVQAN
-116 TRQYRDAPALALVF
+116 ARQYRDAPALALVF
-130 SGPLAPKANWQIWL
+130 SGPLAPKANWQSWL
-144 SVSEGGKQVQGEW
+144 GVSEGDKQVQGEW

-181 KAGLGPSPQSWT
+181 KSGLGPSPQSWT

-208 GMVLPLRDELRLPIS
+208 GMVLPLRQELRLPIS

-250 PGAGMGNWE
+250 PGSGMGNWE
-259 LEQITQRAKRVF
+259 LEQITKRAKRVF
-271 SGRYGLELDANRRET
+271 SGRYALELDANRRET
-286 RLINVNS
+286 RLINVKEL
-293 PQLAEAGVYFA
+293 QLAEAGVYFA

-355 SLLDEKGNRLQVQNT
+355 SLLDEKGNRLQVQTT

-390 QGKHLAVLRLDGAA
+390 QGYHLAVLRLDGAA

-487 PDDAPLGRWTIS
+487 PDDAPLGRWTIN

-523 LQLGKGPDGEVTSL
+523 LQLGKGPDGEVTDL
-537 DAALTLPL
+537 DASLTLPL

-561 AEVKLSRATMPF
+561 AEVKISRATMPF

-582 DVLLAEQAR
+582 DVLLAEQAKE
-591 DLEARSLTLDAQG
+591 LEARSLTLDAQG
-604 QGTFSLQ
+604 QGTFSLA

-755 HQSSLR
+755 HQSSQR

-802 PHPGKGLLLV
+802 PRPGKGLLLV

-852 LHISAQIVAPDSA
+852 LHISAQIAAPDSA
-865 SRPAGKPQG
+865 SKPAGKQQG

-1063 GDETRALVQLR
+1063 GDDTRALVQLR
-1074 NMSGEDQTLSLVWT
+1074 NMSGEDQTLSLAWT

-1097 ELPGTLS
+1097 ELPGKLS

-1117 TVTGASGAAS
+1117 TVTGASGVAS

-1142 WYLPLR
+1142 WTLPLR

-1194 WDPTAQWQALAD
+1194 WDPAAQWQALAD

-1292 AGDTVPEAMLN
+1292 AGDAVPEAMLN

-1349 ATLRLVW
+1349 ATLRLIW

-1366 LPLLHLSL
+1366 LLQLHLSL

-1405 GSPLRDEALE
+1405 GSQLRDEALE

-1425 AERWPD
+1425 AERWPA

-1459 FDPAVDWQARVTS
+1459 FDPAVDWQAKVTS

-1646 VPPTQMEDMYR
+1646 VPPTQVEDMYR
-1657 PELRAVGEDI
+1657 PEIRAVGEDI
-1667 HEVTISE
+1667 HEVRISE

>member
-1 MLPAHER
+1 MCQASLIP
-8 VFLLSRGVV
+8 
-17 MDEVSMALSFVLMG
+17 
-31 TTFYPI
+31 YPVGY
-37 DSCAAL
+37 CAAL
-43 AATQPGMTSMHL
+43 AASQSGMTFMRRVDSHPRFSCSSPQQMTAPGRRWPAL
-55 LKPSAVPRL
+55 LLAGFTAL
-64 LRLHPSWSAWLLVG
+64 
-78 LGTLLSGCGPDKP
+78 LLSGCGPDKP
-91 VSQVPTTESS
+91 VANTPTT
-101 VQQEVGAPSSVVQAN
+101 QPAAGQEAGAPSSVVQAN
-116 TRQYRDAPALALVF
+116 ARQYRDAPALALVF
-130 SGPLAPKANWQIWL
+130 SGPLAPKANWQSWL

-157 ILAEDGRTLYFP
+157 ILADDGRTLYFP

-259 LEQITQRAKRVF
+259 LEQITKRAKRVF
-271 SGRYGLELDANRRET
+271 SGRYALELDANRRET
-286 RLINVNS
+286 RLINVKE

-355 SLLDEKGNRLQVQNT
+355 SLLDEKGNRLQVQTT

-390 QGKHLAVLRLDGAA
+390 QGNHLAVLRLDGAA

-487 PDDAPLGRWTIS
+487 PDDAPLGRWTIN

-523 LQLGKGPDGEVTSL
+523 LQLGKGPDGEVMDL

-561 AEVKLSRATMPF
+561 AEVKISRATMPF

-582 DVLLAEQAR
+582 DVLLAEQAK
-591 DLEARSLTLDAQG
+591 DLEPLNLTLDAQG
-604 QGTFSLQ
+604 QGTFSLA
-611 DELDGVRALGPLE
+611 DELDGGGALGPLE

-662 ADRVE
+662 AERVE

-679 DEQGQPVAG
+679 DDKGQPVAG

-733 PTPLSLQ
+733 PTPLTLQ

-783 TLDKRAY
+783 TLDKHAY

-802 PHPGKGLLLV
+802 PRPGKGLLLV

-852 LHISAQIVAPDSA
+852 LHISAQIAAPDSA
-865 SRPAGKPQG
+865 SKPAGKPQG

-901 DKAVPLTR
+901 DRAVPLTR

-992 SRVEVAALWSGEVS
+992 SRVEIAALWSGEVS

-1040 AERAVKVVAP
+1040 ADRAVKVVAP

-1088 LNGGLKANG
+1088 LNGGLKAHG

-1104 LKNGEEQWLTLPL
+1104 LKSGEEQWLTLPL
-1117 TVTGASGAAS
+1117 TVTGANGVAS
-1127 LQLAASGKDFAISRD
+1127 LQLVARGKDFAISRD
-1142 WYLPLR
+1142 WFLPLR

-1194 WDPTAQWQALAD
+1194 WDPAAQWQALAD

-1236 AEGKKAASE
+1236 AEGKQAASE

-1292 AGDTVPEAMLN
+1292 AGDAVPEAMLN

-1374 ALSAMGDEQNA
+1374 ALSVMGDEQNA

-1425 AERWPD
+1425 AERWPA

-1459 FDPAVDWQARVTS
+1459 FDPAVDWQAKVTS
-1472 SLGSGSLSGSA
+1472 SLGSGALSGSA
-1483 PLQQGAPEALAASTV
+1483 PLQLGAPEALAASIV

-1507 VQRTLIGYPEQA
+1507 VQRTLVGYPEQA
-1519 PARISKGM
+1519 PARVSKGM
-1527 SVTRSWFNSDGQPFD
+1527 SVTRSWFNSDGQRFD

-1629 NQQLVY
+1629 NQQLIY

-1646 VPPTQMEDMYR
+1646 VPPTQVEDMYR

>member
-1 MLPAHER
+1 MTFMRRVDSHPRFSCSSPQQMTAPGRRWPA
-8 VFLLSRGVV
+8 LLLAGFT
-17 MDEVSMALSFVLMG
+17 AL
-31 TTFYPI
+31 
-37 DSCAAL
+37 
-43 AATQPGMTSMHL
+43 
-55 LKPSAVPRL
+55 
-64 LRLHPSWSAWLLVG
+64 
-78 LGTLLSGCGPDKP
+78 LLSGCGPDKP
-91 VSQVPTTESS
+91 VANTPTT
-101 VQQEVGAPSSVVQAN
+101 QPAAGQEAGAPSSVVQAN
-116 TRQYRDAPALALVF
+116 ARQYRDAPALALVF
-130 SGPLAPKANWQIWL
+130 SGPLAPKANWQSWL

-157 ILAEDGRTLYFP
+157 ILADDGRTLYFP

-259 LEQITQRAKRVF
+259 LEQITKRAKRVF
-271 SGRYGLELDANRRET
+271 SGRYALELDANRRET
-286 RLINVNS
+286 RLINVKE

-355 SLLDEKGNRLQVQNT
+355 SLLDEKGNRLQVQTT

-390 QGKHLAVLRLDGAA
+390 QGNHLAVLRLDGAA

-487 PDDAPLGRWTIS
+487 PDDAPLGRWTIN

-523 LQLGKGPDGEVTSL
+523 LQLGKGPDGEVMDL

-545 QGDYLYGAPAS
+545 QGDYLYGAPAR

-561 AEVKLSRATMPF
+561 AEVKISRATMPF

-582 DVLLAEQAR
+582 DVLLAEQAK
-591 DLEARSLTLDAQG
+591 DLEPLNLTLDAQG
-604 QGTFSLQ
+604 QGTFSLA
-611 DELDGVRALGPLE
+611 DELDGGGALGPLE

-662 ADRVE
+662 AERVE

-679 DEQGQPVAG
+679 DDKGQPVAG

-733 PTPLSLQ
+733 PTPLTLQ

-783 TLDKRAY
+783 TLDKHAY

-802 PHPGKGLLLV
+802 PRPGKGLLMV

-852 LHISAQIVAPDSA
+852 LHISAQIAAPDSA
-865 SRPAGKPQG
+865 SKPAGKPQG

-901 DKAVPLTR
+901 DRAVPLTR

-992 SRVEVAALWSGEVS
+992 SRVEIAALWSGEVS

-1040 AERAVKVVAP
+1040 ADRAVKVVAP

-1088 LNGGLKANG
+1088 LNGGLKAHG

-1104 LKNGEEQWLTLPL
+1104 LKSGEEQWLTLPL
-1117 TVTGASGAAS
+1117 TVTGANGVAS
-1127 LQLAASGKDFAISRD
+1127 LQLVARGKDFAISRD
-1142 WYLPLR
+1142 WFLPLR

-1194 WDPTAQWQALAD
+1194 WDPAAQWQALAD

-1236 AEGKKAASE
+1236 AEGKQAASE

-1292 AGDTVPEAMLN
+1292 AGDAVPEAMLN

-1374 ALSAMGDEQNA
+1374 ALSVMGDEQNA

-1425 AERWPD
+1425 AERWPA

-1459 FDPAVDWQARVTS
+1459 FDPAVDWQAKVTS
-1472 SLGSGSLSGSA
+1472 SLGSGALSGSA
-1483 PLQQGAPEALAASTV
+1483 PLQLGAPEALAASIV

-1507 VQRTLIGYPEQA
+1507 VQRTLVGYPEQA
-1519 PARISKGM
+1519 PARVSKGM
-1527 SVTRSWFNSDGQPFD
+1527 SVTRSWFNSDGQRFD

-1629 NQQLVY
+1629 NQQLIY

>member
-1 MLPAHER
+1 MTFMRRVDSHPRFSRSSPQQMAAPGRRWPA
-8 VFLLSRGVV
+8 LLLAGLT
-17 MDEVSMALSFVLMG
+17 AL
-31 TTFYPI
+31 
-37 DSCAAL
+37 
-43 AATQPGMTSMHL
+43 
-55 LKPSAVPRL
+55 
-64 LRLHPSWSAWLLVG
+64 
-78 LGTLLSGCGPDKP
+78 LLSGCGPDKP
-91 VSQVPTTESS
+91 VANEPTTQAAAA
-101 VQQEVGAPSSVVQAN
+101 QQEAGAPSAVVQAN
-116 TRQYRDAPALALVF
+116 ARQYRDAPALALVF
-130 SGPLAPKANWQIWL
+130 SSSLTPKANWQSWL
-144 SVSEGGKQVQGEW
+144 AVSEGGKQVQGEW
-157 ILAEDGRTLYFP
+157 ILADDGRTLYFP

-181 KAGLGPSPQSWT
+181 KAGLGPSPQRWT

-259 LEQITQRAKRVF
+259 LEQITKRAKRVF
-271 SGRYGLELDANRRET
+271 SGRYALELDANRRET
-286 RLINVNS
+286 RFINVKE

-327 LSARRYRDQ
+327 LSARRYRDE

-355 SLLDEKGNRLQVQNT
+355 SLLDEKGNRLQVQTT

-390 QGKHLAVLRLDGAA
+390 QGTHLAVLRLDGAA

-474 PDNLGAAHYGLRL
+474 PDSLGAAHYGLRL
-487 PDDAPLGRWTIS
+487 PDDAPLGRWTIN

-537 DAALTLPL
+537 DAALTLLL

-561 AEVKLSRATMPF
+561 AEVKISRATMPF

-591 DLEARSLTLDAQG
+591 DLEPLNITLDAQG
-604 QGTFSLQ
+604 QGTFSLA

-648 PAGSQWPALKADFV
+648 PADSQWPALKADFM

-733 PTPLSLQ
+733 PTPLTLQ

-790 QAGDKAKVTLVA
+790 LAGDKAKVTLVA
-802 PHPGKGLLLV
+802 PRPGKGLLMV
-812 EDGDGLRWWQ
+812 EDGDGLCWWQ

-852 LHISAQIVAPDSA
+852 LHISAQIAAPDSD
-865 SRPAGKPQG
+865 SKPVSQKSV

-909 LEVTATST
+909 LEVTATSS

-992 SRVEVAALWSGEVS
+992 SRVEIAALWSGEVS

-1088 LNGGLKANG
+1088 LNGGLKAHG
-1097 ELPGTLS
+1097 ELPGTLF

-1117 TVTGASGAAS
+1117 TVIGASGVAS

-1142 WYLPLR
+1142 WTLPLR

-1163 PGQQMS
+1163 PGQEMA
-1169 FAPAELAGLDRANL
+1169 FAPAELAGLDPANL

-1194 WDPTAQWQALAD
+1194 WDPATQWQALAD

-1221 YLLTTADERAAWSKP
+1221 YLLTTADERTAWSKP
-1236 AEGKKAASE
+1236 AAGKKAANE

-1292 AGDTVPEAMLN
+1292 AGDIVPEAMLN

-1349 ATLRLVW
+1349 ATLRLIW

-1405 GSPLRDEALE
+1405 GSPLRDQALE

-1425 AERWPD
+1425 MDRWPA
-1431 LSAKVA
+1431 LSVKVA

-1459 FDPAVDWQARVTS
+1459 FDPAVDWQAKVTS

-1483 PLQQGAPEALAASTV
+1483 PLQQGTPEALAVSTV
-1498 TNEGKGSLY
+1498 TNEGKSSLY
-1507 VQRTLIGYPEQA
+1507 VQRTLVGYPEKA
-1519 PARISKGM
+1519 PTRLSQGI

-1566 ALLVEMVPAGFELEN
+1566 ALLVEMLPAGFELEN

-1646 VPPTQMEDMYR
+1646 VPPTQVEDMYR